1 MSEHVLFGESI
12 SFSSA
17 QDRYMHLMM
26 ARMKA
31 SDIVETEFQKWY
43 RSCGSLNK
51 VLDGCE
57 MEADRLIGKYV
68 DGQLYNQLL
77 ELGIYDIGKNAHHV
91 QCINLS
97 DLRSVIGKL
106 GRMLKS
112 IDEKKDAEA
121 EYRELRKQCR
131 GKVSG
136 GGFGLRGA
144 LSGMFVAG
152 TINAVTGAGH
162 TVANT
167 IGNIGSSISAASSKS
182 ALYQNDDTCELLT
195 ETILDCLVG
204 AFVAHADIIR
214 MRKPD
219 CIDISFS
226 NYERSNALLENALRL
241 PEKAPELLVE
251 SFRAL
256 PIYWPLLHFIF
267 LQYRSERRN
276 VLNIAKYYGIDLSS
290 LVNEVLS
297 DEYTPDAKND
307 EEKALAAKARI
318 LALMEEMGIQ
328 ESDVLNTLECDCLD
342 RLVSGYVLEDCP
354 SNTTILEQFRQYDAQ
369 RNNKQ
374 VIIKKH
380 LIWQLGAEYHVEF
393 TPEEIETVI
402 APEYTQEA
410 KASTPAAESA
420 KKQILYKMSVMGAQQ
435 SATLDQLESDCV
447 ARLCTNYTH
456 ADEKTCDAMLEKIRA
471 YPAQEKIKELYLKK
485 VQGRIEEIWSA
496 EDGEIFDNL
505 YLKTNIEDQSQKDA
519 AIAYIKEKGRTSSS
533 SKYLNA
539 VTNCTSGNIKKAAAY
554 VSWNLC
560 MAISA
565 AILIIVSAV
574 LLVAFDADIY
584 LCMIPILAGAALLYF
599 RSKLKKIWNMLTIQG
614 TIFHPQ
620 IFREHMPTGKT
631 PVMPALQVC
640 IVVLLAAVGVFVLV
654 QCNAKKHI
662 AAETPTMAT
671 AVDATSNEQQKT
683 SSAVDMQ
690 LPTKSDTSASVSAP
704 AYNEY
709 TTDTQDD
716 SSSPIYKGKSYEDV
730 LNEVSDTFPA
740 ATYALFDMTADDNP
754 ELVVK
759 TGTSQSTARYDVYS
773 FQDGDTQYLGSIDG
787 AYTELCPISSYYALL
802 AVKDNGYQATLS
814 LIVYQDGGLT
824 SIEAFDGYSS
834 DIDSYESLKF
844 SPVRKYD
851 ASQWTTNPSTMNDWL
866 FEQFLNENWTYNMVS
881 ELSSSE
887 VYALNYRTSM
897 LAQFGISSLQTSR
910 LDELLFFAAGYL
922 AATDPTKLDLY
933 RKEDKLIYSMSA
945 GDATVVL
952 IDFFGLQ
959 PDYSVLDES
968 HGVRLSADILYFEN
982 SPESYNPYVA
992 VISSIE
998 EDPENRM
1005 YCNVTYDLYHVT
1017 DQSLSWYDYESFYNM
1032 TAEEAAQNA
1041 SLMKIRTINEQIFCL
1056 SEDSDRYDTCWIKSF
1071 DIVDG

>member
-1 MSEHVLFGESI
+1 MSTYILFGQQI
-12 SFSSA
+12 SFSEA
-17 QDRYMHLMM
+17 QDRYSRLVS
-26 ARMKA
+26 AYINA
-31 SDIVETEFQKWY
+31 LFATTTEFTTWY
-43 RSCGSLNK
+43 HACGSIEK
-51 VLDGCE
+51 VLQGYVS
-57 MEADRLIGKYV
+57 EADRLISKYV
-68 DGQLYNQLL
+68 DGPLYEQLL
-77 ELGIYDIGKNAHHV
+77 DLEIYDVGKETYRDNCMVLEPAQTACRRFKGLIQKV
-91 QCINLS
+91 N
-97 DLRSVIGKL
+97 DA
-106 GRMLKS
+106 
-112 IDEKKDAEA
+112 KDAEI
-121 EYRELRKQCR
+121 EYRESRKQNR
-131 GKVSG
+131 SRVVG
-136 GGFGLRGA
+136 GGFGLGGA
-144 LSGMFVAG
+144 LKGMATAG
-152 TINAVTGAGH
+152 AINAVTGMGH
-162 TVANT
+162 SVVNAF
-167 IGNIGSSISAASSKS
+167 GNVGSSLSAASSKYS
-182 ALYQNDDTCELLT
+182 IYKDEETFNCLCAALA
-195 ETILDCLVG
+195 DCLG
-204 AFVAHADIIR
+204 STFSAHIQIVNE
-214 MRKPD
+214 RKPH
-219 CIDISFS
+219 CIDVFS
-226 NYERSNALLENALRL
+226 DSDRAEALLENAKRF
-241 PEKAPELLVE
+241 PDKAQHLLLE
-251 SFRAL
+251 AFKQDPASFD
-256 PIYWPLLHFIF
+256 LLQYIF
-267 LQYRSERRN
+267 LNYRRERKN
-276 VLNIAKYYGIDLSS
+276 VLTIAKSFGIS
-290 LVNEVLS
+290 LS
-297 DEYTPDAKND
+297 DTITSILSQEYTADAKTD
-307 EEKALAAKARI
+307 ESKAQAARKRI
-318 LALMEEMGIQ
+318 LSLMDEMGLS
-328 ESDVLNTLECDCLD
+328 ESETLDQLEQDCLD
-342 RLVSGYVLEDCP
+342 RVVANYSANAASCDE
-354 SNTTILEQFRQYDAQ
+354 ILNRIRDYTASEK
-369 RNNKQ
+369 NKQ
-374 VIIKKH
+374 AIIKKH

-393 TPEEIETVI
+393 TPEEVEAVI

-410 KASTPAAESA
+410 RASTPAAESA

-435 SATLDQLESDCV
+435 STTLDQLESDCV

-539 VTNCTSGNIKKAAAY
+539 VTNCTPGNIKKAVAY

-584 LCMIPILAGAALLYF
+584 LCMIPILVGAALLYF
-599 RSKLKKIWNMLTIQG
+599 RSKLKKIWNTLTIQG

-620 IFREHMPTGKT
+620 IFREHMPIGKT

-716 SSSPIYKGKSYEDV
+716 SFSPIYKGKSYEDV
-730 LNEVSDTFPA
+730 LNEVADTFPA

-814 LIVYQDGGLT
+814 LIVYQNGGLT

-834 DIDSYESLKF
+834 DMDSYESLKF

-952 IDFFGLQ
+952 IDFFGLR

-998 EDPENRM
+998 EDLENRM

-1017 DQSLSWYDYESFYNM
+1017 DQSLSWCDYEPFYNM

>member
-1 MSEHVLFGESI
+1 MSTYILFGQQI
-12 SFSSA
+12 SFSEA
-17 QDRYMHLMM
+17 QDRYSRLVS
-26 ARMKA
+26 AYINA
-31 SDIVETEFQKWY
+31 LFATTTEFTTWY
-43 RSCGSLNK
+43 HACGSIEK
-51 VLDGCE
+51 VLQGYVS
-57 MEADRLIGKYV
+57 EADRLISKYV
-68 DGQLYNQLL
+68 DGPLYEQLL
-77 ELGIYDIGKNAHHV
+77 DLEIYDVGKETYRDNCMVLEPAQTACRRFKGLIQKV
-91 QCINLS
+91 N
-97 DLRSVIGKL
+97 DA
-106 GRMLKS
+106 
-112 IDEKKDAEA
+112 KDAEI
-121 EYRELRKQCR
+121 EYRESRKQNR
-131 GKVSG
+131 SRVVG
-136 GGFGLRGA
+136 GGFGLGGA
-144 LSGMFVAG
+144 LKGMATAG
-152 TINAVTGAGH
+152 AINAVTGMGH
-162 TVANT
+162 SVVNAF
-167 IGNIGSSISAASSKS
+167 GNVGSSLSAASSKYS
-182 ALYQNDDTCELLT
+182 IYKDEETFNCLCAALA
-195 ETILDCLVG
+195 DCLG
-204 AFVAHADIIR
+204 STFSAHIQIVNE
-214 MRKPD
+214 RKPH
-219 CIDISFS
+219 CIDVFS
-226 NYERSNALLENALRL
+226 DSDRAEALLENAKRF
-241 PEKAPELLVE
+241 PDKAQHLLLE
-251 SFRAL
+251 AFKQDPASFD
-256 PIYWPLLHFIF
+256 LLQYIF
-267 LQYRSERRN
+267 LNYRRERKN
-276 VLNIAKYYGIDLSS
+276 VLTIAKSFGIS
-290 LVNEVLS
+290 LS
-297 DEYTPDAKND
+297 DTITSILSQEYTADAKTD
-307 EEKALAAKARI
+307 ESKAQAARKRI
-318 LALMEEMGIQ
+318 LSLMDEMGLS
-328 ESDVLNTLECDCLD
+328 ESETLDQLEQDCLD
-342 RLVSGYVLEDCP
+342 RVVANYSANAASCDE
-354 SNTTILEQFRQYDAQ
+354 ILNRIRDYTASEK
-369 RNNKQ
+369 NKQ
-374 VIIKKH
+374 AIIKKH

-393 TPEEIETVI
+393 TPEEVEAVI

-410 KASTPAAESA
+410 RASTPAAESA

-435 SATLDQLESDCV
+435 STTLDQLESDCV

-539 VTNCTSGNIKKAAAY
+539 VTNCTPGNIKKAVAY

-584 LCMIPILAGAALLYF
+584 LCMIPILVGAALLYF
-599 RSKLKKIWNMLTIQG
+599 RSKLKKIWNTLTIQG

-620 IFREHMPTGKT
+620 IFREHMPIGKT

-716 SSSPIYKGKSYEDV
+716 SFSPIYKGKSYEDV
-730 LNEVSDTFPA
+730 LNEVADTFPA

-814 LIVYQDGGLT
+814 LIVYQNGGLT

-834 DIDSYESLKF
+834 DMDSYESLKF

-851 ASQWTTNPSTMNDWL
+851 ESQWTTNPSTMNDWL

-952 IDFFGLQ
+952 IDFFGLR

-998 EDPENRM
+998 EDLENRM

-1017 DQSLSWYDYESFYNM
+1017 DQSLSWYDYEPFYNM

>member
-1 MSEHVLFGESI
+1 MSTYILFGQQI
-12 SFSSA
+12 SFSEA
-17 QDRYMHLMM
+17 QDRYSRLVS
-26 ARMKA
+26 AYINA
-31 SDIVETEFQKWY
+31 LFATTTEFTTWY
-43 RSCGSLNK
+43 HACGSIEK
-51 VLDGCE
+51 VLQGYVS
-57 MEADRLIGKYV
+57 EADRLISKYV
-68 DGQLYNQLL
+68 DGPLYEQLL
-77 ELGIYDIGKNAHHV
+77 DLEIYDVGKETYRDNCMVLEPAQTACRRFKGLIQKV
-91 QCINLS
+91 N
-97 DLRSVIGKL
+97 DA
-106 GRMLKS
+106 
-112 IDEKKDAEA
+112 KDAEI
-121 EYRELRKQCR
+121 EYRESRKQNR
-131 GKVSG
+131 SRVVG
-136 GGFGLRGA
+136 GGFGLGGA
-144 LSGMFVAG
+144 LKGMATAG
-152 TINAVTGAGH
+152 AINAVTGMGH
-162 TVANT
+162 SVVNAF
-167 IGNIGSSISAASSKS
+167 GNVGSSLSAASSKYS
-182 ALYQNDDTCELLT
+182 IYKDEETFNCLCAALA
-195 ETILDCLVG
+195 DCLG
-204 AFVAHADIIR
+204 STFSAHIQIVNE
-214 MRKPD
+214 RKPH
-219 CIDISFS
+219 CIDVFS
-226 NYERSNALLENALRL
+226 DSDRAEALLENAKRF
-241 PEKAPELLVE
+241 PDKAQHLLLE
-251 SFRAL
+251 AFKQDPASFD
-256 PIYWPLLHFIF
+256 LLQYIF
-267 LQYRSERRN
+267 LNYRRERKN
-276 VLNIAKYYGIDLSS
+276 VLTIAKSFGIS
-290 LVNEVLS
+290 LS
-297 DEYTPDAKND
+297 DTITSILSQEYTADAKTD
-307 EEKALAAKARI
+307 ESKAQAARKRI
-318 LALMEEMGIQ
+318 LSLMDEMGLS
-328 ESDVLNTLECDCLD
+328 ESETLDQLEQDCLD
-342 RLVSGYVLEDCP
+342 RVVANYSANAASCDE
-354 SNTTILEQFRQYDAQ
+354 ILNRIRDYTASEK
-369 RNNKQ
+369 NKQ
-374 VIIKKH
+374 AIIKKH

-393 TPEEIETVI
+393 TPEEVEAVI

-410 KASTPAAESA
+410 RASTPAAESA

-435 SATLDQLESDCV
+435 STTLDQLESDCV

-539 VTNCTSGNIKKAAAY
+539 VTNCTPGNIKKAVAY

-584 LCMIPILAGAALLYF
+584 LCMIPILVGAALLYF
-599 RSKLKKIWNMLTIQG
+599 RSKLKKIWNTLTIQG

-620 IFREHMPTGKT
+620 IFREHMPIGKT

-716 SSSPIYKGKSYEDV
+716 SFSPIYKGKSYEDV
-730 LNEVSDTFPA
+730 LNEVADTFPA

-814 LIVYQDGGLT
+814 LIVYQNGGLT

-834 DIDSYESLKF
+834 DMDSYESLKF

-998 EDPENRM
+998 EDLENRM

-1017 DQSLSWYDYESFYNM
+1017 DQSLSWYDYEPFYNM

>member
-1 MSEHVLFGESI
+1 MSTYILFGQQI
-12 SFSSA
+12 SFSEA
-17 QDRYMHLMM
+17 QDRYSRLVS
-26 ARMKA
+26 AYINA
-31 SDIVETEFQKWY
+31 LFATTTEFTTWY
-43 RSCGSLNK
+43 HACGSIEK
-51 VLDGCE
+51 VLQGYVS
-57 MEADRLIGKYV
+57 EADRLISKYV
-68 DGQLYNQLL
+68 DGPLYEQLL
-77 ELGIYDIGKNAHHV
+77 DLEIYDVGKETYRDNCMVLEPAQTACRRFKGLIQKV
-91 QCINLS
+91 N
-97 DLRSVIGKL
+97 DA
-106 GRMLKS
+106 
-112 IDEKKDAEA
+112 KDAEI
-121 EYRELRKQCR
+121 EYRESRKQNR
-131 GKVSG
+131 SRVVG
-136 GGFGLRGA
+136 GGFGLGGA
-144 LSGMFVAG
+144 LKGMATAG
-152 TINAVTGAGH
+152 AINAVTGMGH
-162 TVANT
+162 SVVNAF
-167 IGNIGSSISAASSKS
+167 GNVGSSLSAASSKYS
-182 ALYQNDDTCELLT
+182 IYKDEETFNCLCAALA
-195 ETILDCLVG
+195 DCLG
-204 AFVAHADIIR
+204 STFSAHIQIVNE
-214 MRKPD
+214 RKPH
-219 CIDISFS
+219 CIDVFS
-226 NYERSNALLENALRL
+226 DSDRAEALLENAKRF
-241 PEKAPELLVE
+241 PDKAQHLLLE
-251 SFRAL
+251 AFKQDPASFD
-256 PIYWPLLHFIF
+256 LLQYIF
-267 LQYRSERRN
+267 LNYRRERKN
-276 VLNIAKYYGIDLSS
+276 VLTIAKSFGIS
-290 LVNEVLS
+290 LS
-297 DEYTPDAKND
+297 DTITSILSQEYTADAKTD
-307 EEKALAAKARI
+307 ESKAQAARKRI
-318 LALMEEMGIQ
+318 LSLMDEMGLS
-328 ESDVLNTLECDCLD
+328 ESETLDQLEQDCLD
-342 RLVSGYVLEDCP
+342 RVVANYSANAASCDE
-354 SNTTILEQFRQYDAQ
+354 ILNRIRDYTASEK
-369 RNNKQ
+369 NKQ
-374 VIIKKH
+374 AIIKKH

-393 TPEEIETVI
+393 TPEEVEAVI

-410 KASTPAAESA
+410 RASTPAAESA

-435 SATLDQLESDCV
+435 STTLDQLESDCV

-471 YPAQEKIKELYLKK
+471 YPAHEKIKELYLKK

-539 VTNCTSGNIKKAAAY
+539 VTNCTPGNIKKAVAY

-584 LCMIPILAGAALLYF
+584 LCMIPILVGAALLYF
-599 RSKLKKIWNMLTIQG
+599 RSKLKKIWNTLTIQG

-620 IFREHMPTGKT
+620 IFREHMPIGKT

-716 SSSPIYKGKSYEDV
+716 SFSPIYKGKSYEDV
-730 LNEVSDTFPA
+730 LNEVADTFPA

-814 LIVYQDGGLT
+814 LIVYQNGGLT

-834 DIDSYESLKF
+834 DMDSYESLKF

-952 IDFFGLQ
+952 IDFFGLR

-998 EDPENRM
+998 EDLENRM

-1017 DQSLSWYDYESFYNM
+1017 DQSLSWYDYEPFYNM

>member
-1 MSEHVLFGESI
+1 MSTYILFGQQI
-12 SFSSA
+12 SFSEA
-17 QDRYMHLMM
+17 QDRYSRLVS
-26 ARMKA
+26 AYINA
-31 SDIVETEFQKWY
+31 LFATTTEFTTWY
-43 RSCGSLNK
+43 HACGSIEK
-51 VLDGCE
+51 VLQGYVS
-57 MEADRLIGKYV
+57 EADRLISKYV
-68 DGQLYNQLL
+68 DGPLYEQLL
-77 ELGIYDIGKNAHHV
+77 DLEIYDVGKETYRDNCMVLEPAQTACRRFKGLIQKV
-91 QCINLS
+91 N
-97 DLRSVIGKL
+97 DA
-106 GRMLKS
+106 
-112 IDEKKDAEA
+112 KDAEI
-121 EYRELRKQCR
+121 EYRESRKQNR
-131 GKVSG
+131 SRVVG
-136 GGFGLRGA
+136 GGFGLGGA
-144 LSGMFVAG
+144 LKGMATAG
-152 TINAVTGAGH
+152 AINAVTGMGH
-162 TVANT
+162 SVVNAF
-167 IGNIGSSISAASSKS
+167 GNVGSSLSAASSKYS
-182 ALYQNDDTCELLT
+182 IYKDEETFNCLCAALA
-195 ETILDCLVG
+195 DCLG
-204 AFVAHADIIR
+204 STFSAHIQIVNE
-214 MRKPD
+214 RKPH
-219 CIDISFS
+219 CIDVFS
-226 NYERSNALLENALRL
+226 DSDRAEALLENAKRF
-241 PEKAPELLVE
+241 PDKAQHLLLE
-251 SFRAL
+251 AFKQDPASFD
-256 PIYWPLLHFIF
+256 LLQYIF
-267 LQYRSERRN
+267 LNYRRERKN
-276 VLNIAKYYGIDLSS
+276 VLTIAKSFGIS
-290 LVNEVLS
+290 LS
-297 DEYTPDAKND
+297 DTITSILSQEYTADAKTD
-307 EEKALAAKARI
+307 ESKAQAARKRI
-318 LALMEEMGIQ
+318 LSLMDEMGLS
-328 ESDVLNTLECDCLD
+328 ESETLDQLEQDCLD
-342 RLVSGYVLEDCP
+342 RVVANYSANAASCDE
-354 SNTTILEQFRQYDAQ
+354 ILNRIRDYTASEK
-369 RNNKQ
+369 NKQ
-374 VIIKKH
+374 AIIKKH

-393 TPEEIETVI
+393 TPEEVEAVI

-410 KASTPAAESA
+410 RASTPAAESA

-435 SATLDQLESDCV
+435 STTLDQLESDCV

-539 VTNCTSGNIKKAAAY
+539 VTNCTPGNIKKVVAY

-584 LCMIPILAGAALLYF
+584 LCMIPILVGAALLYF
-599 RSKLKKIWNMLTIQG
+599 RSKLKKIWNTLTIQG
-614 TIFHPQ
+614 IIFHPQ
-620 IFREHMPTGKT
+620 IFREHMPIGKT

-716 SSSPIYKGKSYEDV
+716 SFSPIYKGKSYEDV
-730 LNEVSDTFPA
+730 LNEVADTFPA

-814 LIVYQDGGLT
+814 LIVYQNGGLT

-834 DIDSYESLKF
+834 DMDSYESLKF

-952 IDFFGLQ
+952 IDFFGLR

-998 EDPENRM
+998 EDLENRM

-1017 DQSLSWYDYESFYNM
+1017 DQSLSWYDYEPFYNM

>member
-1 MSEHVLFGESI
+1 MSTYILFGQQI
-12 SFSSA
+12 SFSEA
-17 QDRYMHLMM
+17 QDRYSRLVS
-26 ARMKA
+26 AYINA
-31 SDIVETEFQKWY
+31 LFATTTEFTTWY
-43 RSCGSLNK
+43 HACGSIEK
-51 VLDGCE
+51 VLQGYVS
-57 MEADRLIGKYV
+57 EADRLISKYV
-68 DGQLYNQLL
+68 DGPLYEQLL
-77 ELGIYDIGKNAHHV
+77 DLEIYDVGKETYRDNCMVLEPAQTACRRFKGLIQKV
-91 QCINLS
+91 N
-97 DLRSVIGKL
+97 DA
-106 GRMLKS
+106 
-112 IDEKKDAEA
+112 KDAEI
-121 EYRELRKQCR
+121 EYRESRKQNR
-131 GKVSG
+131 SRVVG
-136 GGFGLRGA
+136 GGFGLGGA
-144 LSGMFVAG
+144 LKGMATAG
-152 TINAVTGAGH
+152 AINAVTGMGH
-162 TVANT
+162 SVVNAF
-167 IGNIGSSISAASSKS
+167 GNVGSSLSAASSKYS
-182 ALYQNDDTCELLT
+182 IYKDEETFNCLCAALA
-195 ETILDCLVG
+195 DCLG
-204 AFVAHADIIR
+204 STFSAHIQIVNE
-214 MRKPD
+214 RKPH
-219 CIDISFS
+219 CIDVFS
-226 NYERSNALLENALRL
+226 DSDRAEALLENAKRF
-241 PEKAPELLVE
+241 PDKAQHLLLE
-251 SFRAL
+251 AFKQDPASFD
-256 PIYWPLLHFIF
+256 LLQYIF
-267 LQYRSERRN
+267 LNYRRERKN
-276 VLNIAKYYGIDLSS
+276 VLTIAKSFGIS
-290 LVNEVLS
+290 LS
-297 DEYTPDAKND
+297 DTITSILSQEYTADAKTD
-307 EEKALAAKARI
+307 ESKAQAARKRI
-318 LALMEEMGIQ
+318 LSLMDEMGLS
-328 ESDVLNTLECDCLD
+328 ESETLDQLEQDCLD
-342 RLVSGYVLEDCP
+342 RVVANYSANAASCDE
-354 SNTTILEQFRQYDAQ
+354 ILNRIRDYTASEK
-369 RNNKQ
+369 NKQ
-374 VIIKKH
+374 AIIKKH

-393 TPEEIETVI
+393 TTEEDEAVI

-410 KASTPAAESA
+410 RASTPAAESA

-435 SATLDQLESDCV
+435 STTLDQLESDCV

-539 VTNCTSGNIKKAAAY
+539 VTNCTPGNIKKAVAY

-584 LCMIPILAGAALLYF
+584 LCMIPILVGAALLYF
-599 RSKLKKIWNMLTIQG
+599 RSKLKKIWNTLTIQG

-620 IFREHMPTGKT
+620 IFREHMPIGKT

-716 SSSPIYKGKSYEDV
+716 SFSPIYKGKSYEDV
-730 LNEVSDTFPA
+730 LNEVADTFPA

-814 LIVYQDGGLT
+814 LIVYQNGGLT

-834 DIDSYESLKF
+834 DMDSYESLKF

-952 IDFFGLQ
+952 IDFFGLR

-998 EDPENRM
+998 EDLENRM

-1017 DQSLSWYDYESFYNM
+1017 DQSLSWYDYEPFYNM

-1056 SEDSDRYDTCWIKSF
+1056 SEDSDRYDICWIKSF

>member
-1 MSEHVLFGESI
+1 MSTYILFGQQI
-12 SFSSA
+12 SFSEA
-17 QDRYMHLMM
+17 QDRYSRLVS
-26 ARMKA
+26 AYINA
-31 SDIVETEFQKWY
+31 LFATTTEFTTWY
-43 RSCGSLNK
+43 HACGSIEK
-51 VLDGCE
+51 VLQGYVS
-57 MEADRLIGKYV
+57 EADRLISKYV
-68 DGQLYNQLL
+68 DGPLYEQLL
-77 ELGIYDIGKNAHHV
+77 DLEIYDVGKETYRDNCMVLEPAQTACRRFKGLIQKV
-91 QCINLS
+91 N
-97 DLRSVIGKL
+97 DA
-106 GRMLKS
+106 
-112 IDEKKDAEA
+112 KDAEI
-121 EYRELRKQCR
+121 EYRESRKQNR
-131 GKVSG
+131 SRVVG
-136 GGFGLRGA
+136 GGFGLGGA
-144 LSGMFVAG
+144 LKGMATAG
-152 TINAVTGAGH
+152 AINAVTGMGH
-162 TVANT
+162 SVVNAF
-167 IGNIGSSISAASSKS
+167 GNVGSSLSAASSKYS
-182 ALYQNDDTCELLT
+182 IYKDEETFNCLCAALA
-195 ETILDCLVG
+195 DCLG
-204 AFVAHADIIR
+204 STFSAHIQIVNE
-214 MRKPD
+214 RKPH
-219 CIDISFS
+219 CIDVFS
-226 NYERSNALLENALRL
+226 DSDRAEALLENAKRF
-241 PEKAPELLVE
+241 PDKAQHLLLE
-251 SFRAL
+251 AFKQDPASFD
-256 PIYWPLLHFIF
+256 LLQYIF
-267 LQYRSERRN
+267 LNYRRERKN
-276 VLNIAKYYGIDLSS
+276 VLTIAKSFGIS
-290 LVNEVLS
+290 LS
-297 DEYTPDAKND
+297 DTITSILSQEYTADAKTD
-307 EEKALAAKARI
+307 ESKAQAARKRI
-318 LALMEEMGIQ
+318 LSLMDEMGLS
-328 ESDVLNTLECDCLD
+328 ESETLDPLEQDCLD
-342 RLVSGYVLEDCP
+342 RVVANYSANAASCDE
-354 SNTTILEQFRQYDAQ
+354 ILNRIRDYTASEK
-369 RNNKQ
+369 NKQ
-374 VIIKKH
+374 AIIKKH

-393 TPEEIETVI
+393 TPEEVEAVI

-410 KASTPAAESA
+410 RASTPAAESA

-435 SATLDQLESDCV
+435 STTLDQLESDCV

-539 VTNCTSGNIKKAAAY
+539 VTNCTPGNIKKAVAY

-584 LCMIPILAGAALLYF
+584 LCMIPILVGAALLYF
-599 RSKLKKIWNMLTIQG
+599 RSKLKKIWNTLTIQG

-620 IFREHMPTGKT
+620 IFREHMPIGKT

-716 SSSPIYKGKSYEDV
+716 SFSPIYKGKSYEDV
-730 LNEVSDTFPA
+730 LNEVADTFPA

-814 LIVYQDGGLT
+814 LIVYQNGGLT

-834 DIDSYESLKF
+834 DMDSYESLKF

-952 IDFFGLQ
+952 IDFFGLR

-998 EDPENRM
+998 EDLENRM

-1017 DQSLSWYDYESFYNM
+1017 DQSLSWYDYEPFYNM

>member
-1 MSEHVLFGESI
+1 MSTYILFGQQI
-12 SFSSA
+12 SFSEA
-17 QDRYMHLMM
+17 QDRYSRLVS
-26 ARMKA
+26 AYINA
-31 SDIVETEFQKWY
+31 LFATTTEFTTWY
-43 RSCGSLNK
+43 HACGSIEK
-51 VLDGCE
+51 VLQGYVS
-57 MEADRLIGKYV
+57 EADRLISKYV
-68 DGQLYNQLL
+68 DGPLYEQLL
-77 ELGIYDIGKNAHHV
+77 DLEIYDVGKETYRDNCMVLEPAQTACRRFKGLIQKV
-91 QCINLS
+91 N
-97 DLRSVIGKL
+97 DA
-106 GRMLKS
+106 
-112 IDEKKDAEA
+112 KDAEI
-121 EYRELRKQCR
+121 EYRESRKQNR
-131 GKVSG
+131 SRVVG
-136 GGFGLRGA
+136 GGFGLGGA
-144 LSGMFVAG
+144 LKGMATAG
-152 TINAVTGAGH
+152 AINAVTGMGH
-162 TVANT
+162 SVVNAF
-167 IGNIGSSISAASSKS
+167 GNVGSSLSAASSKYS
-182 ALYQNDDTCELLT
+182 IYKDEETFNCLCAALA
-195 ETILDCLVG
+195 DCLG
-204 AFVAHADIIR
+204 STFSAHIQIVNE
-214 MRKPD
+214 RKPH
-219 CIDISFS
+219 CIDVFS
-226 NYERSNALLENALRL
+226 DSDRAEALLENAKRF
-241 PEKAPELLVE
+241 PDKAQHLLLE
-251 SFRAL
+251 AFKQDPASFD
-256 PIYWPLLHFIF
+256 LLQYIF
-267 LQYRSERRN
+267 LNYRRERKN
-276 VLNIAKYYGIDLSS
+276 VLTIAKSFGIS
-290 LVNEVLS
+290 LS
-297 DEYTPDAKND
+297 DTITSILSQEYTADAKTD
-307 EEKALAAKARI
+307 ESKAQAARKRI
-318 LALMEEMGIQ
+318 LSLMDEMGLS
-328 ESDVLNTLECDCLD
+328 ESETLDQLEQDCLD
-342 RLVSGYVLEDCP
+342 RVVANYSANAASCDE
-354 SNTTILEQFRQYDAQ
+354 ILNRIRDYTASEK
-369 RNNKQ
+369 NKQ
-374 VIIKKH
+374 AIIKKH

-393 TPEEIETVI
+393 TPEEVEAVI

-410 KASTPAAESA
+410 RASTPAAESA

-435 SATLDQLESDCV
+435 STTLDQLESDCV

-539 VTNCTSGNIKKAAAY
+539 VTNCTPGNIKKTVAY

-584 LCMIPILAGAALLYF
+584 LCMIPILVGAALLYF
-599 RSKLKKIWNMLTIQG
+599 RSKLKKIWNTLTIQG

-620 IFREHMPTGKT
+620 IFREHMPIGKT

-716 SSSPIYKGKSYEDV
+716 SFSPIYKGKSYEDV
-730 LNEVSDTFPA
+730 LNEVADTFPA

-814 LIVYQDGGLT
+814 LIVYQNGGLT

-834 DIDSYESLKF
+834 DMDSYESLKF

-952 IDFFGLQ
+952 IDFFGLR

-998 EDPENRM
+998 EDLENRM

-1017 DQSLSWYDYESFYNM
+1017 DQSLSWYDYEPFYNM

>member
-1 MSEHVLFGESI
+1 MSTYILFGQQI
-12 SFSSA
+12 SFSEA
-17 QDRYMHLMM
+17 QDRYSRLVS
-26 ARMKA
+26 AYINA
-31 SDIVETEFQKWY
+31 LFATTTEFTTWY
-43 RSCGSLNK
+43 HACGSIEK
-51 VLDGCE
+51 VLQGYVS
-57 MEADRLIGKYV
+57 EADRLISKYV
-68 DGQLYNQLL
+68 DGPLYEQLL
-77 ELGIYDIGKNAHHV
+77 DLEIYDVGKETYRDNCMVLEPAQTACRRFKGLIQKV
-91 QCINLS
+91 N
-97 DLRSVIGKL
+97 DA
-106 GRMLKS
+106 
-112 IDEKKDAEA
+112 KDAEI
-121 EYRELRKQCR
+121 EYRESRKQNR
-131 GKVSG
+131 SRVVG
-136 GGFGLRGA
+136 GGFGLGGA
-144 LSGMFVAG
+144 LKGMATAG
-152 TINAVTGAGH
+152 AINAVTGMGH
-162 TVANT
+162 SVANAF
-167 IGNIGSSISAASSKS
+167 GNVGSSLSAASSKYS
-182 ALYQNDDTCELLT
+182 IYKDEETFNCLCAALA
-195 ETILDCLVG
+195 DCLG
-204 AFVAHADIIR
+204 STFSAHIQIVNE
-214 MRKPD
+214 RKPH
-219 CIDISFS
+219 CIDVFS
-226 NYERSNALLENALRL
+226 DSDRAEALLENAKRF
-241 PEKAPELLVE
+241 PDKAQHLLLE
-251 SFRAL
+251 AFKQDPASFD
-256 PIYWPLLHFIF
+256 LLQYIF
-267 LQYRSERRN
+267 LNYRRERKN
-276 VLNIAKYYGIDLSS
+276 VLTIAKSFGIS
-290 LVNEVLS
+290 LS
-297 DEYTPDAKND
+297 DTITSILSQEYTADAKTD
-307 EEKALAAKARI
+307 ESKAQAARKRI
-318 LALMEEMGIQ
+318 LSLMDEMGLS
-328 ESDVLNTLECDCLD
+328 ESETLDQLEQDCLD
-342 RLVSGYVLEDCP
+342 RVVANYSANAASCDE
-354 SNTTILEQFRQYDAQ
+354 ILNRIRDYTASEK
-369 RNNKQ
+369 NKQ
-374 VIIKKH
+374 AIIKKH

-393 TPEEIETVI
+393 TPEEVEAVI

-410 KASTPAAESA
+410 RASTPAAESA

-435 SATLDQLESDCV
+435 STTLDQLESDCV

-539 VTNCTSGNIKKAAAY
+539 VTNCTPGNIKKAVAY

-584 LCMIPILAGAALLYF
+584 LCMIPILVGAALLYF
-599 RSKLKKIWNMLTIQG
+599 RSKLKKIWNTLTIQG

-620 IFREHMPTGKT
+620 IFREHMPIGKT

-716 SSSPIYKGKSYEDV
+716 SFSPIYKGKSYEDV
-730 LNEVSDTFPA
+730 LNEVADTFPA

-814 LIVYQDGGLT
+814 LIVYQNGGLT

-834 DIDSYESLKF
+834 DMDSYESLKF

-952 IDFFGLQ
+952 IDFFGLR

-998 EDPENRM
+998 EDLENRM

-1017 DQSLSWYDYESFYNM
+1017 DQSLSWYDYEPFYNM

>member
-1 MSEHVLFGESI
+1 MSTYILFGQQI
-12 SFSSA
+12 SFSEA
-17 QDRYMHLMM
+17 QDRYSRLVS
-26 ARMKA
+26 AYINA
-31 SDIVETEFQKWY
+31 LFATTTEFTTWY
-43 RSCGSLNK
+43 HACGSIEK
-51 VLDGCE
+51 VLQGYVS
-57 MEADRLIGKYV
+57 EADRLISKYV
-68 DGQLYNQLL
+68 DGPLYEQLL
-77 ELGIYDIGKNAHHV
+77 DLEIYDVGKETYRDNCMVLEPAQTACRRFKGLIQKV
-91 QCINLS
+91 N
-97 DLRSVIGKL
+97 DA
-106 GRMLKS
+106 
-112 IDEKKDAEA
+112 KDAEI
-121 EYRELRKQCR
+121 EYRESRKQNR
-131 GKVSG
+131 SRVVG
-136 GGFGLRGA
+136 GGFGLGGA
-144 LSGMFVAG
+144 LKGMATAG
-152 TINAVTGAGH
+152 AINAVTGMGH
-162 TVANT
+162 SVVNAF
-167 IGNIGSSISAASSKS
+167 GNVGSSLSAASSKYS
-182 ALYQNDDTCELLT
+182 IYKDEETFNCLCAALA
-195 ETILDCLVG
+195 DCLG
-204 AFVAHADIIR
+204 STFSAHIQIVNE
-214 MRKPD
+214 RKPH
-219 CIDISFS
+219 CIDVFS
-226 NYERSNALLENALRL
+226 DSDRAEALLENAKRF
-241 PEKAPELLVE
+241 PDKAQHLLLE
-251 SFRAL
+251 AFKQDPASFD
-256 PIYWPLLHFIF
+256 LLQYIF
-267 LQYRSERRN
+267 LNYRRERKN
-276 VLNIAKYYGIDLSS
+276 VLTIAKSFGIS
-290 LVNEVLS
+290 LS
-297 DEYTPDAKND
+297 DTITSILSQEYTADAKTD
-307 EEKALAAKARI
+307 ESKAQAARKRI
-318 LALMEEMGIQ
+318 LSLMDEMGLS
-328 ESDVLNTLECDCLD
+328 ESETLDQLEQDCLD
-342 RLVSGYVLEDCP
+342 RVVANYSANAASCDE
-354 SNTTILEQFRQYDAQ
+354 ILNRIRDYTASEK
-369 RNNKQ
+369 NKQ
-374 VIIKKH
+374 AIIKKH

-393 TPEEIETVI
+393 TPEEVEAVI

-410 KASTPAAESA
+410 RASTPAAESA

-435 SATLDQLESDCV
+435 STTLDQLESDCV

-539 VTNCTSGNIKKAAAY
+539 VTNCTPGNIKKAVAY
-554 VSWNLC
+554 VSWKLC

-584 LCMIPILAGAALLYF
+584 LCMIPILVGAALLYF
-599 RSKLKKIWNMLTIQG
+599 RSKLKKIWNTLTIQG

-620 IFREHMPTGKT
+620 IFREHMPIGKT

-716 SSSPIYKGKSYEDV
+716 SFSPIYKGKSYEDV
-730 LNEVSDTFPA
+730 LNEVADTFPA

-814 LIVYQDGGLT
+814 LIVYQNGGLT

-834 DIDSYESLKF
+834 DMDSYESLKF

-881 ELSSSE
+881 ELSSNE

-952 IDFFGLQ
+952 IDFFGLR

-998 EDPENRM
+998 EDLENRM

-1017 DQSLSWYDYESFYNM
+1017 DQSLSWYDYEPFYNM

>member
-1 MSEHVLFGESI
+1 MSTYILFGQQI
-12 SFSSA
+12 SFSEA
-17 QDRYMHLMM
+17 QDRYSRLVS
-26 ARMKA
+26 AYINA
-31 SDIVETEFQKWY
+31 LFATTTEFTTWY
-43 RSCGSLNK
+43 HACGSIEK
-51 VLDGCE
+51 VLQGYVS
-57 MEADRLIGKYV
+57 EADRLISKYV
-68 DGQLYNQLL
+68 DGPLYEQLL
-77 ELGIYDIGKNAHHV
+77 DLEIYDVGKETYRDNCMVLEPAQTACRRFKGLIQKV
-91 QCINLS
+91 N
-97 DLRSVIGKL
+97 DA
-106 GRMLKS
+106 
-112 IDEKKDAEA
+112 KDAEI
-121 EYRELRKQCR
+121 EYRESRKQNR
-131 GKVSG
+131 SRVVG
-136 GGFGLRGA
+136 GGFGLGGA
-144 LSGMFVAG
+144 LKGMATAG
-152 TINAVTGAGH
+152 AINAVTGMGH
-162 TVANT
+162 SVVNAF
-167 IGNIGSSISAASSKS
+167 GNVGSSLSAASSKYS
-182 ALYQNDDTCELLT
+182 IYKDEETFNCLCAALA
-195 ETILDCLVG
+195 DCLG
-204 AFVAHADIIR
+204 STFSAHIQIVNE
-214 MRKPD
+214 RKPH
-219 CIDISFS
+219 CIDVFS
-226 NYERSNALLENALRL
+226 DSDRAEALLENAKRF
-241 PEKAPELLVE
+241 PDKAQHLLLE
-251 SFRAL
+251 AFKQDPASFD
-256 PIYWPLLHFIF
+256 LLQYIF
-267 LQYRSERRN
+267 LNYRRERKN
-276 VLNIAKYYGIDLSS
+276 VLTIAKSFGIS
-290 LVNEVLS
+290 LS
-297 DEYTPDAKND
+297 DTITSILSQEYTADAKTD
-307 EEKALAAKARI
+307 ESKAQAARKRI
-318 LALMEEMGIQ
+318 LSLMDEMGLS
-328 ESDVLNTLECDCLD
+328 ESETLDQLEQDCLD
-342 RLVSGYVLEDCP
+342 RVVANYSANAASCDE
-354 SNTTILEQFRQYDAQ
+354 ILNRIRDYTASEK
-369 RNNKQ
+369 NKQ
-374 VIIKKH
+374 AIIKKH

-393 TPEEIETVI
+393 TPEEVEAVI

-410 KASTPAAESA
+410 RASTPAAESA

-435 SATLDQLESDCV
+435 STTLDQLESDCV

-539 VTNCTSGNIKKAAAY
+539 VTNCTPGNIKKAVAY

-584 LCMIPILAGAALLYF
+584 LCMIPILVGAALLYF
-599 RSKLKKIWNMLTIQG
+599 RSKLKKIWNTLTIQG

-620 IFREHMPTGKT
+620 IFREHMPIGKT

-716 SSSPIYKGKSYEDV
+716 SFSPIYKGKSYEDV
-730 LNEVSDTFPA
+730 LNEVADTFPA

-814 LIVYQDGGLT
+814 LIVYQNGGLT

-834 DIDSYESLKF
+834 DMDSYESLKF

-952 IDFFGLQ
+952 IDFFGLR

-998 EDPENRM
+998 EDLENRM

-1017 DQSLSWYDYESFYNM
+1017 DQSLSWYDYEPFYNM

>member
-1 MSEHVLFGESI
+1 MSTYILFGQQI
-12 SFSSA
+12 SFSEA
-17 QDRYMHLMM
+17 QDRYSRLVS
-26 ARMKA
+26 AYINA
-31 SDIVETEFQKWY
+31 LFATTTEFTTWY
-43 RSCGSLNK
+43 HACGSIEK
-51 VLDGCE
+51 VLQGYVS
-57 MEADRLIGKYV
+57 EADRLISKYV
-68 DGQLYNQLL
+68 DGPLYEQLL
-77 ELGIYDIGKNAHHV
+77 DLEIYDVGKETYRDNCMVLEPAQTACRRFKGLIQKV
-91 QCINLS
+91 N
-97 DLRSVIGKL
+97 DA
-106 GRMLKS
+106 
-112 IDEKKDAEA
+112 KDAEI
-121 EYRELRKQCR
+121 EYRESRKQNR
-131 GKVSG
+131 SRVVG
-136 GGFGLRGA
+136 GGFGLGGA
-144 LSGMFVAG
+144 LKGMATAG
-152 TINAVTGAGH
+152 AINAVTGMGH
-162 TVANT
+162 SVVNAF
-167 IGNIGSSISAASSKS
+167 GNVGSSLSAASSKYS
-182 ALYQNDDTCELLT
+182 IYKDEETFNCLCAALA
-195 ETILDCLVG
+195 DCLG
-204 AFVAHADIIR
+204 STFSAHIQIVNE
-214 MRKPD
+214 RKPH
-219 CIDISFS
+219 CIDVFS
-226 NYERSNALLENALRL
+226 DSDRAEALLENAKRF
-241 PEKAPELLVE
+241 PDKAQHLLLE
-251 SFRAL
+251 AFKQDPASFD
-256 PIYWPLLHFIF
+256 LLQYIF
-267 LQYRSERRN
+267 LNYRRERKN
-276 VLNIAKYYGIDLSS
+276 VLTIAKSFGIS
-290 LVNEVLS
+290 LS
-297 DEYTPDAKND
+297 DTITSILSQEYTADAKTD
-307 EEKALAAKARI
+307 ESKAQAARKRI
-318 LALMEEMGIQ
+318 LSLMDEMGLS
-328 ESDVLNTLECDCLD
+328 ESETLDQLEQDCLD
-342 RLVSGYVLEDCP
+342 RVVANYSANAASCDE
-354 SNTTILEQFRQYDAQ
+354 ILNRIRDYTASEK
-369 RNNKQ
+369 NKQ
-374 VIIKKH
+374 AIIKKH

-393 TPEEIETVI
+393 TPEEVEAVI

-410 KASTPAAESA
+410 RASTPAAESA

-435 SATLDQLESDCV
+435 STTLDQLESDCV

-471 YPAQEKIKELYLKK
+471 YPAQKKIKELYLKK

-539 VTNCTSGNIKKAAAY
+539 VTNCTPGNIKKAVAY

-584 LCMIPILAGAALLYF
+584 LCMIPILVGAALLYF
-599 RSKLKKIWNMLTIQG
+599 RSKLKKIWNTLTIQG

-620 IFREHMPTGKT
+620 IFREHMPIGKT

-716 SSSPIYKGKSYEDV
+716 SFSPIYKGKSYEDV
-730 LNEVSDTFPA
+730 LNEVADTFPA

-814 LIVYQDGGLT
+814 LIVYQNGGLT

-834 DIDSYESLKF
+834 DMDSYESLKF

-952 IDFFGLQ
+952 IDFFGLR

-998 EDPENRM
+998 EDLENRM

-1017 DQSLSWYDYESFYNM
+1017 DQSLSWYDYEPFYNM

>member
-1 MSEHVLFGESI
+1 MSTYILFGQQI
-12 SFSSA
+12 SFSEA
-17 QDRYMHLMM
+17 QDRYSRLVS
-26 ARMKA
+26 AYINA
-31 SDIVETEFQKWY
+31 LFATTTEFTTWY
-43 RSCGSLNK
+43 HACGSIEK
-51 VLDGCE
+51 VLQGYVS
-57 MEADRLIGKYV
+57 EADRLISKYV
-68 DGQLYNQLL
+68 DGPLYEQLL
-77 ELGIYDIGKNAHHV
+77 DLEIYDVGKETYRDNCMVLEPAQTACRRFKGLIQKV
-91 QCINLS
+91 N
-97 DLRSVIGKL
+97 DA
-106 GRMLKS
+106 
-112 IDEKKDAEA
+112 KDAEI
-121 EYRELRKQCR
+121 EYRESRKQNR
-131 GKVSG
+131 SRVVG
-136 GGFGLRGA
+136 GGFGLGGA
-144 LSGMFVAG
+144 LKGMATAG
-152 TINAVTGAGH
+152 AINAVTGMGH
-162 TVANT
+162 SVVNAF
-167 IGNIGSSISAASSKS
+167 GNVGSSLSAASSKYS
-182 ALYQNDDTCELLT
+182 IYKDEETFNCLCAALA
-195 ETILDCLVG
+195 DCLG
-204 AFVAHADIIR
+204 STFSAHIQIVNE
-214 MRKPD
+214 RKPH
-219 CIDISFS
+219 CIDVFS
-226 NYERSNALLENALRL
+226 DSDRAEALLENAKRF
-241 PEKAPELLVE
+241 PDKAQHLLLE
-251 SFRAL
+251 AFKQDPASFD
-256 PIYWPLLHFIF
+256 LLQYIF
-267 LQYRSERRN
+267 LNYRRERKN
-276 VLNIAKYYGIDLSS
+276 VLTIAKSFGIS
-290 LVNEVLS
+290 LS
-297 DEYTPDAKND
+297 DTITSILSQEYTADAKTD
-307 EEKALAAKARI
+307 ESKAQAARKRI
-318 LALMEEMGIQ
+318 LSLMDEMGLS
-328 ESDVLNTLECDCLD
+328 ESETLDQLEQDCLD
-342 RLVSGYVLEDCP
+342 RVVANYLANAASCDE
-354 SNTTILEQFRQYDAQ
+354 ILNRIRDYTASEK
-369 RNNKQ
+369 NKQ
-374 VIIKKH
+374 AIIKKH

-393 TPEEIETVI
+393 TPEEVEAVI

-410 KASTPAAESA
+410 RASTPAAESA

-435 SATLDQLESDCV
+435 STTLDQLESDCV

-539 VTNCTSGNIKKAAAY
+539 VTNCTPGNIKKAVAY

-584 LCMIPILAGAALLYF
+584 LCMIPILVGAALLYF
-599 RSKLKKIWNMLTIQG
+599 RSKLKKIWNTLTIQG

-620 IFREHMPTGKT
+620 IFREHMPIGKT

-716 SSSPIYKGKSYEDV
+716 SFSPIYKGKSYEDV
-730 LNEVSDTFPA
+730 LNEVADTFPA

-814 LIVYQDGGLT
+814 LIVYQNGGLT

-834 DIDSYESLKF
+834 DMDSYESLKF

-952 IDFFGLQ
+952 IDFFGLR

-998 EDPENRM
+998 EDLENRM

-1017 DQSLSWYDYESFYNM
+1017 DQSLSWYDYEPFYNM

>member
-1 MSEHVLFGESI
+1 MSTYILFGQQI
-12 SFSSA
+12 SFSEA
-17 QDRYMHLMM
+17 QDRYSRLVS
-26 ARMKA
+26 AYINA
-31 SDIVETEFQKWY
+31 LFATTTEFTTWY
-43 RSCGSLNK
+43 HACGSIEK
-51 VLDGCE
+51 VLQGYVS
-57 MEADRLIGKYV
+57 EADRLISKYV
-68 DGQLYNQLL
+68 DGPLYEQLL
-77 ELGIYDIGKNAHHV
+77 DLEIYDVGKETYRDNCMVLEPAQTACRRFKGLIQKV
-91 QCINLS
+91 N
-97 DLRSVIGKL
+97 DA
-106 GRMLKS
+106 
-112 IDEKKDAEA
+112 KDAEI
-121 EYRELRKQCR
+121 EYRESRKQNR
-131 GKVSG
+131 SRVVG
-136 GGFGLRGA
+136 GGFGLGGA
-144 LSGMFVAG
+144 LKGMATAG
-152 TINAVTGAGH
+152 AINAVTGMGH
-162 TVANT
+162 SVVNAF
-167 IGNIGSSISAASSKS
+167 GNVGSSLSAASSKYS
-182 ALYQNDDTCELLT
+182 IYKDEETFNCLCAALA
-195 ETILDCLVG
+195 DCLG
-204 AFVAHADIIR
+204 STFSAHIQIVNE
-214 MRKPD
+214 RKPH
-219 CIDISFS
+219 CIDVFS
-226 NYERSNALLENALRL
+226 DSDRAEALLENAKRF
-241 PEKAPELLVE
+241 PDKAQHLLLE
-251 SFRAL
+251 AFKQDPASFD
-256 PIYWPLLHFIF
+256 LLQYIF
-267 LQYRSERRN
+267 LNYRRERKN
-276 VLNIAKYYGIDLSS
+276 VLTIAKSFGIS
-290 LVNEVLS
+290 LS
-297 DEYTPDAKND
+297 DTITSILSQEYTADAKTD
-307 EEKALAAKARI
+307 ESKAQAARKRI
-318 LALMEEMGIQ
+318 LSLMDEMGLS
-328 ESDVLNTLECDCLD
+328 ESETLDQLEQDCLD
-342 RLVSGYVLEDCP
+342 RVVANYSANAASCDE
-354 SNTTILEQFRQYDAQ
+354 ILNRIRDYTASEK
-369 RNNKQ
+369 NKQ
-374 VIIKKH
+374 AIIKKH

-393 TPEEIETVI
+393 TPEEVEAVI

-410 KASTPAAESA
+410 RASTPAAESA

-435 SATLDQLESDCV
+435 STTLDQLESDCV

-539 VTNCTSGNIKKAAAY
+539 VTNCTPGNIKKAVAY

-584 LCMIPILAGAALLYF
+584 LCMIPILVGAALLYF
-599 RSKLKKIWNMLTIQG
+599 RSKLKKIWNTLTIQG

-620 IFREHMPTGKT
+620 IFREHMPIGKT

-683 SSAVDMQ
+683 SSAVDIQ

-716 SSSPIYKGKSYEDV
+716 SFSPIYKGKSYEDV
-730 LNEVSDTFPA
+730 LNEVADTFPA

-814 LIVYQDGGLT
+814 LIVYQNGGLT

-834 DIDSYESLKF
+834 DMDSYESLKF

-998 EDPENRM
+998 EDLENRM

-1017 DQSLSWYDYESFYNM
+1017 DQSLSWYDYEPFYNM

>member
-1 MSEHVLFGESI
+1 MSTYILFGQQI
-12 SFSSA
+12 SFSEA
-17 QDRYMHLMM
+17 QDRYSRLVS
-26 ARMKA
+26 AYINA
-31 SDIVETEFQKWY
+31 LFATTTEFTTWY
-43 RSCGSLNK
+43 HACGSIEK
-51 VLDGCE
+51 VLQGYVS
-57 MEADRLIGKYV
+57 EADRLISKYV
-68 DGQLYNQLL
+68 DGPLYEQLL
-77 ELGIYDIGKNAHHV
+77 DLEIYDVGKETYRDNCMVLEPAQTACRRFKGLIQKV
-91 QCINLS
+91 N
-97 DLRSVIGKL
+97 DA
-106 GRMLKS
+106 
-112 IDEKKDAEA
+112 KDAEI
-121 EYRELRKQCR
+121 EYRESRKQNR
-131 GKVSG
+131 SRVVG
-136 GGFGLRGA
+136 GGFGLGGA
-144 LSGMFVAG
+144 LKGMATAG
-152 TINAVTGAGH
+152 AINAVTGMGH
-162 TVANT
+162 SVVNAF
-167 IGNIGSSISAASSKS
+167 GNVGSSLSAASSKYS
-182 ALYQNDDTCELLT
+182 IYKDEETFNCLCAALA
-195 ETILDCLVG
+195 DCLG
-204 AFVAHADIIR
+204 STFSAHIQIVNE
-214 MRKPD
+214 RKPH
-219 CIDISFS
+219 CIDVFS
-226 NYERSNALLENALRL
+226 DSDRAEALLENAKRF
-241 PEKAPELLVE
+241 PDKAQHLLLE
-251 SFRAL
+251 AFKQDPASFD
-256 PIYWPLLHFIF
+256 LLQYIF
-267 LQYRSERRN
+267 LNYRRERKN
-276 VLNIAKYYGIDLSS
+276 VLTIAKSFGIS
-290 LVNEVLS
+290 LS
-297 DEYTPDAKND
+297 DTITSILSQEYTADAKTD
-307 EEKALAAKARI
+307 ESKAQAARKRI
-318 LALMEEMGIQ
+318 LSLMDEMGLS
-328 ESDVLNTLECDCLD
+328 ESETLDQLEQDCLD
-342 RLVSGYVLEDCP
+342 RVVANYSANAASCDE
-354 SNTTILEQFRQYDAQ
+354 ILNRIRDYTASEK
-369 RNNKQ
+369 NKQ
-374 VIIKKH
+374 AIIKKH

-393 TPEEIETVI
+393 TPEEVEAVI

-410 KASTPAAESA
+410 RASTPAAESA

-435 SATLDQLESDCV
+435 STTLDQLESDCV

-539 VTNCTSGNIKKAAAY
+539 VTNCTPGNIKKAVAY

-584 LCMIPILAGAALLYF
+584 LCMIPILVGASLLYF
-599 RSKLKKIWNMLTIQG
+599 RSKLKKIWNTLTIQG

-620 IFREHMPTGKT
+620 IFREHMPIGKT

-716 SSSPIYKGKSYEDV
+716 SFSPIYKGKSYEDV
-730 LNEVSDTFPA
+730 LNEVADTFPA

-814 LIVYQDGGLT
+814 LIVYQNGGLT

-834 DIDSYESLKF
+834 DMDSYESLKF

-945 GDATVVL
+945 GDATGVL

-959 PDYSVLDES
+959 PDYGALDES

-1005 YCNVTYDLYHVT
+1005 YCNVTYNLYHVT
-1017 DQSLSWYDYESFYNM
+1017 DQSLSWYDYEPFYSM
-1032 TAEEAAQNA
+1032 TAEEAEQNA
-1041 SLMKIRTINEQIFCL
+1041 SLLKIRTINEQIFCL
-1056 SEDSDRYDTCWIKSF
+1056 SEDTDRYDTCWIKSF
-1071 DIVDG
+1071 EIVDG

>member
-1 MSEHVLFGESI
+1 MSTYILFGQQI
-12 SFSSA
+12 SFSEA
-17 QDRYMHLMM
+17 QDRYSRLVS
-26 ARMKA
+26 AYINA
-31 SDIVETEFQKWY
+31 LFATTTEFTTWY
-43 RSCGSLNK
+43 HACGSIEK
-51 VLDGCE
+51 VLQGYVS
-57 MEADRLIGKYV
+57 EADRLISKYV
-68 DGQLYNQLL
+68 DGPLYEQLL
-77 ELGIYDIGKNAHHV
+77 DLEIYDVGKETYRDNCMVLEPAQTACRRFKGLIQKV
-91 QCINLS
+91 N
-97 DLRSVIGKL
+97 DA
-106 GRMLKS
+106 
-112 IDEKKDAEA
+112 KDAEI
-121 EYRELRKQCR
+121 EYRESRKQNR
-131 GKVSG
+131 SRVVG
-136 GGFGLRGA
+136 GGFGLGGA
-144 LSGMFVAG
+144 LKGMATAG
-152 TINAVTGAGH
+152 AINAVTGMGH
-162 TVANT
+162 SVVNAF
-167 IGNIGSSISAASSKS
+167 GNVGSSLSAASSKYS
-182 ALYQNDDTCELLT
+182 IYKDEETFNCLCAALA
-195 ETILDCLVG
+195 DCLG
-204 AFVAHADIIR
+204 STFSAHIQIVNE
-214 MRKPD
+214 RKPH
-219 CIDISFS
+219 CIDVFS
-226 NYERSNALLENALRL
+226 DSDRAEALLENAKRF
-241 PEKAPELLVE
+241 PDKAQHLLLE
-251 SFRAL
+251 AFKQDPASFD
-256 PIYWPLLHFIF
+256 LLQYIF
-267 LQYRSERRN
+267 LNYRRERKN
-276 VLNIAKYYGIDLSS
+276 VLTIAKSFGIS
-290 LVNEVLS
+290 LS
-297 DEYTPDAKND
+297 DTITSILSQEYTADAKTD
-307 EEKALAAKARI
+307 ESKAQAARKRI
-318 LALMEEMGIQ
+318 LSLMDEMGLS
-328 ESDVLNTLECDCLD
+328 ESETLDQLEQDCLD
-342 RLVSGYVLEDCP
+342 RVVANYSANAASCDE
-354 SNTTILEQFRQYDAQ
+354 ILNRIRDYTASEK
-369 RNNKQ
+369 NKQ
-374 VIIKKH
+374 AIIKKH

-393 TPEEIETVI
+393 TPEEVEAVI

-410 KASTPAAESA
+410 RASTPAAESA

-435 SATLDQLESDCV
+435 STTLDQLESDCV

-539 VTNCTSGNIKKAAAY
+539 VTNCTPGNIKKAVAY

-584 LCMIPILAGAALLYF
+584 LCMIPILVGAALLYF
-599 RSKLKKIWNMLTIQG
+599 RSKLKKIWNTLTIQG

-620 IFREHMPTGKT
+620 IFREHMPIGKT

-716 SSSPIYKGKSYEDV
+716 SFSPIYKGKSYEDV
-730 LNEVSDTFPA
+730 LNEVADTFPA

-814 LIVYQDGGLT
+814 LIVYQNGGLT

-834 DIDSYESLKF
+834 DMDSYESLKF

-952 IDFFGLQ
+952 IDFFGLR

-968 HGVRLSADILYFEN
+968 HGVRLSADIFCILKIPP
-982 SPESYNPYVA
+982 SP
-992 VISSIE
+992 
-998 EDPENRM
+998 
-1005 YCNVTYDLYHVT
+1005 
-1017 DQSLSWYDYESFYNM
+1017 
-1032 TAEEAAQNA
+1032 
-1041 SLMKIRTINEQIFCL
+1041 TIPMWL
-1056 SEDSDRYDTCWIKSF
+1056 
-1071 DIVDG
+1071 

>member
-1 MSEHVLFGESI
+1 MSTYILFGQQI
-12 SFSSA
+12 SFSEA
-17 QDRYMHLMM
+17 QDRYSRLVS
-26 ARMKA
+26 AYINA
-31 SDIVETEFQKWY
+31 LFATTTEFTTWY
-43 RSCGSLNK
+43 HACGSIEK
-51 VLDGCE
+51 VLQGYVS
-57 MEADRLIGKYV
+57 EADRLISKYV
-68 DGQLYNQLL
+68 DGPLYEQLL
-77 ELGIYDIGKNAHHV
+77 DLEIYDVGKETYRDNCMVLEPAQTACRRFKGLIQKV
-91 QCINLS
+91 N
-97 DLRSVIGKL
+97 DA
-106 GRMLKS
+106 
-112 IDEKKDAEA
+112 KDAEI
-121 EYRELRKQCR
+121 EYRESRKQNR
-131 GKVSG
+131 SRVVG
-136 GGFGLRGA
+136 GGFGLGGA
-144 LSGMFVAG
+144 LKGMATAG
-152 TINAVTGAGH
+152 AINAVTGMGH
-162 TVANT
+162 SVVNAF
-167 IGNIGSSISAASSKS
+167 GNVGSSLSAASSKYS
-182 ALYQNDDTCELLT
+182 IYKDEETFNCLCAALA
-195 ETILDCLVG
+195 DCLG
-204 AFVAHADIIR
+204 STFSAHIQIVNE
-214 MRKPD
+214 RKPH
-219 CIDISFS
+219 CIDVFS
-226 NYERSNALLENALRL
+226 DSDRAEALLENAKRF
-241 PEKAPELLVE
+241 PDKAQHLLLE
-251 SFRAL
+251 AFKQDPASFD
-256 PIYWPLLHFIF
+256 LLQYIF
-267 LQYRSERRN
+267 LNYRRERKN
-276 VLNIAKYYGIDLSS
+276 VLTIAKSFGIS
-290 LVNEVLS
+290 LS
-297 DEYTPDAKND
+297 DTITSILSQEYTADAKTD
-307 EEKALAAKARI
+307 ESKAQAARKRI
-318 LALMEEMGIQ
+318 LSLMDEMGLS
-328 ESDVLNTLECDCLD
+328 ESETLDQLEQDCLD
-342 RLVSGYVLEDCP
+342 RVVANYSANAASCDE
-354 SNTTILEQFRQYDAQ
+354 ILNRIRDYTASEK
-369 RNNKQ
+369 NKQ
-374 VIIKKH
+374 AIIKKH

-393 TPEEIETVI
+393 TPEEVEAVI

-410 KASTPAAESA
+410 RASTPAAESA

-435 SATLDQLESDCV
+435 STTLDQLESDCV

-539 VTNCTSGNIKKAAAY
+539 VTNCTPGNIKKAVAY

-584 LCMIPILAGAALLYF
+584 LCMIPILVGAALLYF
-599 RSKLKKIWNMLTIQG
+599 RSKLKKIWNTLTIQG

-620 IFREHMPTGKT
+620 IFREHMPIGKT

-716 SSSPIYKGKSYEDV
+716 SFSPIYKGKSYEDV
-730 LNEVSDTFPA
+730 LNEVADTFPA

-814 LIVYQDGGLT
+814 LIVYQNGGLT

-834 DIDSYESLKF
+834 DMDSYESLKF

-952 IDFFGLQ
+952 IDFFGLR

-998 EDPENRM
+998 EDLENRM

-1017 DQSLSWYDYESFYNM
+1017 DQSLSWYDYEPFYNM

-1056 SEDSDRYDTCWIKSF
+1056 SEDSDRYDICWIKSF

>member
-1 MSEHVLFGESI
+1 MSTYILFGQQI
-12 SFSSA
+12 SFSEA
-17 QDRYMHLMM
+17 QDRYSRLVS
-26 ARMKA
+26 AYINA
-31 SDIVETEFQKWY
+31 LFATTTEFTTWY
-43 RSCGSLNK
+43 HACGSIEK
-51 VLDGCE
+51 VLQGYVS
-57 MEADRLIGKYV
+57 EADRLISKYV
-68 DGQLYNQLL
+68 DGPLYEQLL
-77 ELGIYDIGKNAHHV
+77 DLEIYDVGKETYRDNCMVLEPAQTACRRFKGLIQKV
-91 QCINLS
+91 N
-97 DLRSVIGKL
+97 DA
-106 GRMLKS
+106 
-112 IDEKKDAEA
+112 KDAEI
-121 EYRELRKQCR
+121 EYRESRKQNR
-131 GKVSG
+131 SRVVG
-136 GGFGLRGA
+136 GGFGLGGA
-144 LSGMFVAG
+144 LKGMATAG
-152 TINAVTGAGH
+152 AINAVTGMGH
-162 TVANT
+162 SVVNAF
-167 IGNIGSSISAASSKS
+167 GNVGSSLSAASSKYS
-182 ALYQNDDTCELLT
+182 IYKDEETFNCLCAALA
-195 ETILDCLVG
+195 DCLG
-204 AFVAHADIIR
+204 STFSAHIQIVNE
-214 MRKPD
+214 RKPH
-219 CIDISFS
+219 CIDVFS
-226 NYERSNALLENALRL
+226 DSDRAEALLENAKRF
-241 PEKAPELLVE
+241 PDKAQHLLLE
-251 SFRAL
+251 AFKQDPASFD
-256 PIYWPLLHFIF
+256 LLQYIF
-267 LQYRSERRN
+267 LNYRRERKN
-276 VLNIAKYYGIDLSS
+276 VLTIAKSFGIS
-290 LVNEVLS
+290 LS
-297 DEYTPDAKND
+297 DTITSILSQEYTADAKTD
-307 EEKALAAKARI
+307 ESKAQAARKRI
-318 LALMEEMGIQ
+318 LSLMDEMGVS
-328 ESDVLNTLECDCLD
+328 ESETLDQLEQDCLD
-342 RLVSGYVLEDCP
+342 RVVANYSANAASCDE
-354 SNTTILEQFRQYDAQ
+354 ILNRIRDYTASEK
-369 RNNKQ
+369 NKQ
-374 VIIKKH
+374 AIIKKH

-393 TPEEIETVI
+393 TPEEVEAVI

-410 KASTPAAESA
+410 RASTPAAESA

-435 SATLDQLESDCV
+435 STTLDQLESDCV

-539 VTNCTSGNIKKAAAY
+539 VTNCTPGNIKKAVAY

-584 LCMIPILAGAALLYF
+584 LCMIPILVGAALLYF
-599 RSKLKKIWNMLTIQG
+599 RSKLKKIWNTLTIQG

-620 IFREHMPTGKT
+620 IFREHMPIGKT

-716 SSSPIYKGKSYEDV
+716 SFSPIYKGKSYEDV
-730 LNEVSDTFPA
+730 LNEVADTFPA

-814 LIVYQDGGLT
+814 LIVYQNGGLT

-834 DIDSYESLKF
+834 DMDSYESLKF

-952 IDFFGLQ
+952 IDFFGLR

-998 EDPENRM
+998 EDLENRM

-1017 DQSLSWYDYESFYNM
+1017 DQSLSWYDYEPFYNM

>member
-1 MSEHVLFGESI
+1 MSTYILFGQQI
-12 SFSSA
+12 SFSEA
-17 QDRYMHLMM
+17 QDRYSRLVS
-26 ARMKA
+26 AYINA
-31 SDIVETEFQKWY
+31 LFATTTEFTTWY
-43 RSCGSLNK
+43 HACGSIEK
-51 VLDGCE
+51 VLQGYVS
-57 MEADRLIGKYV
+57 EADRLISKYV
-68 DGQLYNQLL
+68 DGPLYEQLL
-77 ELGIYDIGKNAHHV
+77 DLEIYDVGKETYRDNCMVLEPAQTACRRFKGLIQKV
-91 QCINLS
+91 N
-97 DLRSVIGKL
+97 DA
-106 GRMLKS
+106 
-112 IDEKKDAEA
+112 KDAEI
-121 EYRELRKQCR
+121 EYRESRKQNR
-131 GKVSG
+131 SRVVG
-136 GGFGLRGA
+136 GGFGLGGA
-144 LSGMFVAG
+144 LKGMATAG
-152 TINAVTGAGH
+152 AINAVTGMGH
-162 TVANT
+162 SVVNAF
-167 IGNIGSSISAASSKS
+167 GNVGSSLSAASSKYS
-182 ALYQNDDTCELLT
+182 IYKDEETFNCLCAALA
-195 ETILDCLVG
+195 DCLG
-204 AFVAHADIIR
+204 STFSAHIQIVNE
-214 MRKPD
+214 RKPH
-219 CIDISFS
+219 CIDVFS
-226 NYERSNALLENALRL
+226 DSDRAEALLENAKRF
-241 PEKAPELLVE
+241 PDKAQHLLLE
-251 SFRAL
+251 AFKQDPASFD
-256 PIYWPLLHFIF
+256 LLQYIF
-267 LQYRSERRN
+267 LNYRRERKN
-276 VLNIAKYYGIDLSS
+276 VLTIAKSFGIS
-290 LVNEVLS
+290 LS
-297 DEYTPDAKND
+297 DTITSILSQEYTADAKTD
-307 EEKALAAKARI
+307 ESKAQAARKRI
-318 LALMEEMGIQ
+318 LSLMDEMGLS
-328 ESDVLNTLECDCLD
+328 ESETLDQLEQDCLD
-342 RLVSGYVLEDCP
+342 RVVANYSANAASCDE
-354 SNTTILEQFRQYDAQ
+354 ILNRIRDYTASEK
-369 RNNKQ
+369 NKQ
-374 VIIKKH
+374 AIIKKH

-393 TPEEIETVI
+393 TPEEVEAVI

-410 KASTPAAESA
+410 RASTPAAESA

-435 SATLDQLESDCV
+435 STTLDQLESDCV

-539 VTNCTSGNIKKAAAY
+539 VTNCTPGNIKKAVAY

-584 LCMIPILAGAALLYF
+584 LCMIPILVGAALLYF
-599 RSKLKKIWNMLTIQG
+599 RSKLKKIWNTLTIQG

-620 IFREHMPTGKT
+620 IFREHMPIGKT

-716 SSSPIYKGKSYEDV
+716 SFSPIYKGKSYEDV
-730 LNEVSDTFPA
+730 LNEVADTFPA
-740 ATYALFDMTADDNP
+740 ATYALFDITADDNP

-814 LIVYQDGGLT
+814 LIVYQNGGLT

-834 DIDSYESLKF
+834 DMDSYESLKF

-952 IDFFGLQ
+952 IDFFGLR

-998 EDPENRM
+998 EDLENRM

-1017 DQSLSWYDYESFYNM
+1017 DQSLSWYDYEPFYNM

-1056 SEDSDRYDTCWIKSF
+1056 SEDSDRYDICWIKSF

>member
-1 MSEHVLFGESI
+1 MSTYILFGQQI
-12 SFSSA
+12 SFSEAQYRYSRLVSA
-17 QDRYMHLMM
+17 YINALF
-26 ARMKA
+26 ATT
-31 SDIVETEFQKWY
+31 TEFTTWY
-43 RSCGSLNK
+43 HACGSIEK
-51 VLDGCE
+51 VLQGYVS
-57 MEADRLIGKYV
+57 EADRLISKYV
-68 DGQLYNQLL
+68 DGPLYEQLL
-77 ELGIYDIGKNAHHV
+77 DLEIYDVGKETYRDNCMVLEPAQTACRRFKGLIQKV
-91 QCINLS
+91 N
-97 DLRSVIGKL
+97 DA
-106 GRMLKS
+106 
-112 IDEKKDAEA
+112 KDAEI
-121 EYRELRKQCR
+121 EYRESRKQNR
-131 GKVSG
+131 SRVVG
-136 GGFGLRGA
+136 GGFGLGGA
-144 LSGMFVAG
+144 LKGMATAG
-152 TINAVTGAGH
+152 AINAVTGMGH
-162 TVANT
+162 SVVNAF
-167 IGNIGSSISAASSKS
+167 GNVGSSLSAASSKYS
-182 ALYQNDDTCELLT
+182 IYKDEETFNCLCAALA
-195 ETILDCLVG
+195 DCLG
-204 AFVAHADIIR
+204 STFSAHIQIVNE
-214 MRKPD
+214 RKPH
-219 CIDISFS
+219 CIDVFS
-226 NYERSNALLENALRL
+226 DSDRAEALLENAKRF
-241 PEKAPELLVE
+241 PDKAQHLLLE
-251 SFRAL
+251 AFKQDPASFD
-256 PIYWPLLHFIF
+256 LLQYIF
-267 LQYRSERRN
+267 LNYRRERKN
-276 VLNIAKYYGIDLSS
+276 VLTIAKSFGIS
-290 LVNEVLS
+290 LS
-297 DEYTPDAKND
+297 DTITSILSQEYTADAKTD
-307 EEKALAAKARI
+307 ESKAQAARKRI
-318 LALMEEMGIQ
+318 LSLMDEMGLS
-328 ESDVLNTLECDCLD
+328 ESETLDQLEQDCLD
-342 RLVSGYVLEDCP
+342 RVVANYSANAASCDE
-354 SNTTILEQFRQYDAQ
+354 ILNRIRDYTASEK
-369 RNNKQ
+369 NKQ
-374 VIIKKH
+374 AIIKKH

-393 TPEEIETVI
+393 TPEEVEAVI

-410 KASTPAAESA
+410 RASTPAAESA

-435 SATLDQLESDCV
+435 STTLDQLESDCV

-539 VTNCTSGNIKKAAAY
+539 VTNCTPGNIKKAVAY

-584 LCMIPILAGAALLYF
+584 LCMIPILVGAALLYF
-599 RSKLKKIWNMLTIQG
+599 RSKLKKIGNTLTIQG

-620 IFREHMPTGKT
+620 IFREHMPIGKT

-716 SSSPIYKGKSYEDV
+716 SFSPIYKGKSYEDV
-730 LNEVSDTFPA
+730 LNEVADTFPA

-814 LIVYQDGGLT
+814 LIVYQNGGLT

-834 DIDSYESLKF
+834 DMDSYESLKF

-952 IDFFGLQ
+952 IDFFGLR

-998 EDPENRM
+998 EDLENRM

-1017 DQSLSWYDYESFYNM
+1017 DQSLSWYDYEPFYNM

>member
-1 MSEHVLFGESI
+1 MSTYILFGQQI
-12 SFSSA
+12 SFSEA
-17 QDRYMHLMM
+17 QDRYSRLVS
-26 ARMKA
+26 AYINA
-31 SDIVETEFQKWY
+31 LFATTTEFTTWY
-43 RSCGSLNK
+43 HACGSIEK
-51 VLDGCE
+51 VLQGYVS
-57 MEADRLIGKYV
+57 EADRLISKYV
-68 DGQLYNQLL
+68 DGPLYEQLL
-77 ELGIYDIGKNAHHV
+77 DLEIYDVGKETYRDNCMVLEPAQTACRRFKGLIQKV
-91 QCINLS
+91 N
-97 DLRSVIGKL
+97 DA
-106 GRMLKS
+106 
-112 IDEKKDAEA
+112 KDAEI
-121 EYRELRKQCR
+121 EYRESRKQNR
-131 GKVSG
+131 SRVVG
-136 GGFGLRGA
+136 GGFGLGGA
-144 LSGMFVAG
+144 LKGMATAG
-152 TINAVTGAGH
+152 AINAVTGMGH
-162 TVANT
+162 SVVNAF
-167 IGNIGSSISAASSKS
+167 GNVGSSLSAASSKYS
-182 ALYQNDDTCELLT
+182 IYKDEETFNCLCAALA
-195 ETILDCLVG
+195 DCLG
-204 AFVAHADIIR
+204 STFSAHIQIVNE
-214 MRKPD
+214 RKPH
-219 CIDISFS
+219 CIDVFS
-226 NYERSNALLENALRL
+226 DSDRAEALLENAKRF
-241 PEKAPELLVE
+241 PDKAQHLLLE
-251 SFRAL
+251 AFKQDPASFD
-256 PIYWPLLHFIF
+256 LLQYIF
-267 LQYRSERRN
+267 LNYRRERKN
-276 VLNIAKYYGIDLSS
+276 VLTIAKSFGIS
-290 LVNEVLS
+290 LS
-297 DEYTPDAKND
+297 DTITSILSQEYTADAKTD
-307 EEKALAAKARI
+307 ESKAQAARKRI
-318 LALMEEMGIQ
+318 LSLMDEMGLS
-328 ESDVLNTLECDCLD
+328 ESETLDQLEQDCLD
-342 RLVSGYVLEDCP
+342 RVVANYSANAASCDE
-354 SNTTILEQFRQYDAQ
+354 ILNRIRDYTASEK
-369 RNNKQ
+369 NKQ
-374 VIIKKH
+374 AIIKKH

-393 TPEEIETVI
+393 TPEEVEAVI

-410 KASTPAAESA
+410 RASTPAAESA

-435 SATLDQLESDCV
+435 STTLDQLESDCV

-539 VTNCTSGNIKKAAAY
+539 VTNCTPGNIKKAVAY

-584 LCMIPILAGAALLYF
+584 LCMIPILVGAALLYF
-599 RSKLKKIWNMLTIQG
+599 RSKLKKIWNTLTIQG

-620 IFREHMPTGKT
+620 IFREHMPIGKT

-716 SSSPIYKGKSYEDV
+716 SFSPIYKGKSYEDV
-730 LNEVSDTFPA
+730 LNEVADTFPA

-759 TGTSQSTARYDVYS
+759 TGPSQSTARYDVYS

-814 LIVYQDGGLT
+814 LIVYQNGGLT

-834 DIDSYESLKF
+834 DMDSYESLKF

-952 IDFFGLQ
+952 IDFFGLR

-998 EDPENRM
+998 EDLENRM

-1017 DQSLSWYDYESFYNM
+1017 DQSLSWYDYEPFYNM

>member
-1 MSEHVLFGESI
+1 MSTYILFGQQI
-12 SFSSA
+12 SFSEA
-17 QDRYMHLMM
+17 QDRYSRLVS
-26 ARMKA
+26 AYINA
-31 SDIVETEFQKWY
+31 LFATTTEFTTWY
-43 RSCGSLNK
+43 HACGSIEK
-51 VLDGCE
+51 VLQGYVS
-57 MEADRLIGKYV
+57 EADRLISKYV
-68 DGQLYNQLL
+68 DGPLYEQLL
-77 ELGIYDIGKNAHHV
+77 DLEIYDVGKETYRDNCMVLEPAQTACRRFKGLIQKV
-91 QCINLS
+91 N
-97 DLRSVIGKL
+97 DA
-106 GRMLKS
+106 
-112 IDEKKDAEA
+112 KDAEI
-121 EYRELRKQCR
+121 EYRESRKQNR
-131 GKVSG
+131 SRVVG
-136 GGFGLRGA
+136 GGFGLGGA
-144 LSGMFVAG
+144 LKGMATAG
-152 TINAVTGAGH
+152 AINAVTGMGH
-162 TVANT
+162 SVVNAF
-167 IGNIGSSISAASSKS
+167 GNVGSSLSAASSKYS
-182 ALYQNDDTCELLT
+182 IYKDEETFNCLCAALA
-195 ETILDCLVG
+195 DCLG
-204 AFVAHADIIR
+204 STFSAHIQIVNE
-214 MRKPD
+214 RKPH
-219 CIDISFS
+219 CIDVFS
-226 NYERSNALLENALRL
+226 DSDRAEALLENAKRF
-241 PEKAPELLVE
+241 PDKAQHLLLE
-251 SFRAL
+251 AFKQDPASFD
-256 PIYWPLLHFIF
+256 LLQYIF
-267 LQYRSERRN
+267 LNYRRERKN
-276 VLNIAKYYGIDLSS
+276 VLTIAKSFGIS
-290 LVNEVLS
+290 LS
-297 DEYTPDAKND
+297 DTITSILSQEYTADAKTD
-307 EEKALAAKARI
+307 ESKAQAARKRI
-318 LALMEEMGIQ
+318 LSLMDEMGLS
-328 ESDVLNTLECDCLD
+328 ESETLDQLEQDCLD
-342 RLVSGYVLEDCP
+342 RVVANYSANAASCDE
-354 SNTTILEQFRQYDAQ
+354 ILNRIRDYTASEK
-369 RNNKQ
+369 NKQ
-374 VIIKKH
+374 AIIKKH

-393 TPEEIETVI
+393 TPEEVEAVI

-410 KASTPAAESA
+410 RASTPAAESA

-435 SATLDQLESDCV
+435 STTLDQLESDCV

-539 VTNCTSGNIKKAAAY
+539 VTNCTPGNIKKAVAY

-584 LCMIPILAGAALLYF
+584 LCMIPILVGAALLYF
-599 RSKLKKIWNMLTIQG
+599 RSKLKKIWNTLTIQG

-620 IFREHMPTGKT
+620 IFREHMPIGKT

-716 SSSPIYKGKSYEDV
+716 SFSPIYKGKSYEDV
-730 LNEVSDTFPA
+730 LNEVADTFPA

-814 LIVYQDGGLT
+814 LIVYQNGGLT

-834 DIDSYESLKF
+834 DMDSYESLKF

-952 IDFFGLQ
+952 IDFFGLR

-998 EDPENRM
+998 EDLENRM

-1017 DQSLSWYDYESFYNM
+1017 DQSLSWYDYEPFYDM

>member
-1 MSEHVLFGESI
+1 MSTYILFGQQI
-12 SFSSA
+12 SFSEA
-17 QDRYMHLMM
+17 QDRYSRLVS
-26 ARMKA
+26 AYINA
-31 SDIVETEFQKWY
+31 LFATTTEFTTWY
-43 RSCGSLNK
+43 HACGSIEK
-51 VLDGCE
+51 VLQGYVS
-57 MEADRLIGKYV
+57 EADRLISKYV
-68 DGQLYNQLL
+68 DGPLYEQLL
-77 ELGIYDIGKNAHHV
+77 DLEIYDVGKETYRDNCMVLEPAQTACRRFKGLIQKV
-91 QCINLS
+91 N
-97 DLRSVIGKL
+97 DA
-106 GRMLKS
+106 
-112 IDEKKDAEA
+112 KDAEI
-121 EYRELRKQCR
+121 EYRESRKQNR
-131 GKVSG
+131 SRVVG
-136 GGFGLRGA
+136 GGFGLGGA
-144 LSGMFVAG
+144 LKGMATAG
-152 TINAVTGAGH
+152 AINAVTGMGH
-162 TVANT
+162 SVVNAF
-167 IGNIGSSISAASSKS
+167 GNVGSSLSAASSKYS
-182 ALYQNDDTCELLT
+182 IYKDEETFNCLCAALA
-195 ETILDCLVG
+195 DCLG
-204 AFVAHADIIR
+204 STFSAHIQIVNE
-214 MRKPD
+214 RKPH
-219 CIDISFS
+219 CIDVFS
-226 NYERSNALLENALRL
+226 DSDRAEALLENAKRF
-241 PEKAPELLVE
+241 PDKAQHLLLE
-251 SFRAL
+251 AFKQDPASFD
-256 PIYWPLLHFIF
+256 LLQYIF
-267 LQYRSERRN
+267 LNYRRERKN
-276 VLNIAKYYGIDLSS
+276 VLTIAKSFGIS
-290 LVNEVLS
+290 LS
-297 DEYTPDAKND
+297 DTITSILSQEYTADAKTD
-307 EEKALAAKARI
+307 ESKAQAARKRI
-318 LALMEEMGIQ
+318 LSLMDEMGLS
-328 ESDVLNTLECDCLD
+328 ESETLDQLEQDCLD
-342 RLVSGYVLEDCP
+342 RVVANYSANAASCDE
-354 SNTTILEQFRQYDAQ
+354 ILNRIRDYTASEK
-369 RNNKQ
+369 NKQ
-374 VIIKKH
+374 AIIKKH

-393 TPEEIETVI
+393 TPEEVEAVI

-410 KASTPAAESA
+410 RASTPAAESA

-435 SATLDQLESDCV
+435 STTLDQLESDCV

-539 VTNCTSGNIKKAAAY
+539 VTNCTPGNIKKAVAY

-584 LCMIPILAGAALLYF
+584 LCMIPILVGAALLYF
-599 RSKLKKIWNMLTIQG
+599 RSKLKKIWNTLTIQG

-620 IFREHMPTGKT
+620 IFREHMPIGKT

-716 SSSPIYKGKSYEDV
+716 SFSPIYKGKSYEDV
-730 LNEVSDTFPA
+730 LNEVADTFPA

-814 LIVYQDGGLT
+814 LIVYQNGGLT

-834 DIDSYESLKF
+834 DMDSYESLKF

-968 HGVRLSADILYFEN
+968 HGVRLSADILYFED

-1017 DQSLSWYDYESFYNM
+1017 DQSLSWYDYEPFYNM

>member
-1 MSEHVLFGESI
+1 MSTYILFGQQI
-12 SFSSA
+12 SFSEA
-17 QDRYMHLMM
+17 QDRYSRLVS
-26 ARMKA
+26 AYINA
-31 SDIVETEFQKWY
+31 LFATTTEFTTWY
-43 RSCGSLNK
+43 HACGSIEK
-51 VLDGCE
+51 VLQGYVS
-57 MEADRLIGKYV
+57 EADRLISKYV
-68 DGQLYNQLL
+68 DGPLYEQLL
-77 ELGIYDIGKNAHHV
+77 DLEIYDVGKETYRDNCMVLEPAQTACRRFKGLIQKV
-91 QCINLS
+91 N
-97 DLRSVIGKL
+97 DA
-106 GRMLKS
+106 
-112 IDEKKDAEA
+112 KDAEI
-121 EYRELRKQCR
+121 EYRESRKQNR
-131 GKVSG
+131 SRVVG
-136 GGFGLRGA
+136 GGFGLGGA
-144 LSGMFVAG
+144 LKGMATAG
-152 TINAVTGAGH
+152 AINAVTGMGH
-162 TVANT
+162 SVVNAF
-167 IGNIGSSISAASSKS
+167 GNVGSSLSAASSKYS
-182 ALYQNDDTCELLT
+182 IYKDEETFNCLCAALA
-195 ETILDCLVG
+195 DCLG
-204 AFVAHADIIR
+204 STFSAHIQIVNE
-214 MRKPD
+214 RKPH
-219 CIDISFS
+219 CIDVFS
-226 NYERSNALLENALRL
+226 DSDRAEALLENAKRF
-241 PEKAPELLVE
+241 PDKAQHLLLE
-251 SFRAL
+251 AFKQDPASFD
-256 PIYWPLLHFIF
+256 LLQYIF
-267 LQYRSERRN
+267 LNYRRERKN
-276 VLNIAKYYGIDLSS
+276 VLTIAKSFGIS
-290 LVNEVLS
+290 LS
-297 DEYTPDAKND
+297 DTITSILSQEYTADAKTD
-307 EEKALAAKARI
+307 ESKAQAARKRI
-318 LALMEEMGIQ
+318 LSLMDEMGLS
-328 ESDVLNTLECDCLD
+328 ESETLDQLEQDCLD
-342 RLVSGYVLEDCP
+342 RVVANYSANAASCDE
-354 SNTTILEQFRQYDAQ
+354 ILNRIRDYTASEK
-369 RNNKQ
+369 NKQ
-374 VIIKKH
+374 AIIKKH

-393 TPEEIETVI
+393 TPEEVEAVI

-410 KASTPAAESA
+410 RASTPAAESA

-435 SATLDQLESDCV
+435 STTLDQLESDCV

-539 VTNCTSGNIKKAAAY
+539 VTNCTPGNIKKAVAY

-584 LCMIPILAGAALLYF
+584 LCMIPILVGAALLYF
-599 RSKLKKIWNMLTIQG
+599 RSKLKKIWNTLTIQG

-620 IFREHMPTGKT
+620 IFREHMPIGKT

-690 LPTKSDTSASVSAP
+690 LPTKSDTSASASAP

-716 SSSPIYKGKSYEDV
+716 SFSPIYKGKSYKDV
-730 LNEVSDTFPA
+730 LNEVADTFPA

-814 LIVYQDGGLT
+814 LIVYQNGGLT

-834 DIDSYESLKF
+834 DMDSYESLKF

-952 IDFFGLQ
+952 IDFFGLR

-998 EDPENRM
+998 EDLENRM

-1017 DQSLSWYDYESFYNM
+1017 DQSLSWYDYEPFYNM

>member
-1 MSEHVLFGESI
+1 MSTYILFGQQI
-12 SFSSA
+12 SFSEA
-17 QDRYMHLMM
+17 QDRYSRLVS
-26 ARMKA
+26 AYINA
-31 SDIVETEFQKWY
+31 LFATTTEFTTWY
-43 RSCGSLNK
+43 HACGSIEK
-51 VLDGCE
+51 VLQGYVS
-57 MEADRLIGKYV
+57 EADRLISKYV
-68 DGQLYNQLL
+68 DGPLYEQLL
-77 ELGIYDIGKNAHHV
+77 DLEIYDVGKETYRDNCMVLEPAQTACRRFKGLIQKV
-91 QCINLS
+91 N
-97 DLRSVIGKL
+97 DA
-106 GRMLKS
+106 
-112 IDEKKDAEA
+112 KDAEI
-121 EYRELRKQCR
+121 EYRESRKQNR
-131 GKVSG
+131 SRVVG
-136 GGFGLRGA
+136 GGFGLGGA
-144 LSGMFVAG
+144 LKGMATAG
-152 TINAVTGAGH
+152 AINAVTGMGH
-162 TVANT
+162 SVVNAF
-167 IGNIGSSISAASSKS
+167 GNVGSSLSAASSKYS
-182 ALYQNDDTCELLT
+182 IYKDEETFNCLCAALA
-195 ETILDCLVG
+195 DCLG
-204 AFVAHADIIR
+204 STFSAHIQIVNE
-214 MRKPD
+214 RKPH
-219 CIDISFS
+219 CIDVFS
-226 NYERSNALLENALRL
+226 DSDRAEALLENAKRF
-241 PEKAPELLVE
+241 PDKAQHLLLE
-251 SFRAL
+251 AFKQDPASFD
-256 PIYWPLLHFIF
+256 LLQYIF
-267 LQYRSERRN
+267 LNYRRERKN
-276 VLNIAKYYGIDLSS
+276 VLTIAKSFGIS
-290 LVNEVLS
+290 LS
-297 DEYTPDAKND
+297 DTITSILSQEYTADAKTD
-307 EEKALAAKARI
+307 ESKAQAARKRI
-318 LALMEEMGIQ
+318 LSLMDEMGLS
-328 ESDVLNTLECDCLD
+328 ESETLDQLEQDCLD
-342 RLVSGYVLEDCP
+342 RVVANYSANAASCDE
-354 SNTTILEQFRQYDAQ
+354 ILNRIRDYTASEK
-369 RNNKQ
+369 NKQ
-374 VIIKKH
+374 AIIKKH

-393 TPEEIETVI
+393 TPEEVEAVI

-410 KASTPAAESA
+410 RASTPAAESA

-435 SATLDQLESDCV
+435 STTLDQLESDCV

-539 VTNCTSGNIKKAAAY
+539 VTNCTPGNIKKAVAY

-584 LCMIPILAGAALLYF
+584 LCMIPILVGAALLYF
-599 RSKLKKIWNMLTIQG
+599 RSKLKKIWNTLTIQG

-620 IFREHMPTGKT
+620 IFREHMPIGKT

-716 SSSPIYKGKSYEDV
+716 SFSPIYKGKSYEDV
-730 LNEVSDTFPA
+730 LNEVADTFPA

-814 LIVYQDGGLT
+814 LIVYQNGGLT

-834 DIDSYESLKF
+834 DMDSYESLKF

-952 IDFFGLQ
+952 IDFFGLR

-998 EDPENRM
+998 EDLENRM
-1005 YCNVTYDLYHVT
+1005 YCNVTYDLYRVT
-1017 DQSLSWYDYESFYNM
+1017 DQSLSWYDYEPFYNM

>member
-1 MSEHVLFGESI
+1 MSTYILFGQQI
-12 SFSSA
+12 SFSEA
-17 QDRYMHLMM
+17 QDRYSRLVS
-26 ARMKA
+26 AYINA
-31 SDIVETEFQKWY
+31 LFATTTEFTTWY
-43 RSCGSLNK
+43 HACGSIEK
-51 VLDGCE
+51 VLQGYVS
-57 MEADRLIGKYV
+57 EADRLISKYV
-68 DGQLYNQLL
+68 DGPLYEQLL
-77 ELGIYDIGKNAHHV
+77 DLEIYDVGKETYRDNCMVLEPAQTACRRFKGLIQKV
-91 QCINLS
+91 N
-97 DLRSVIGKL
+97 DA
-106 GRMLKS
+106 
-112 IDEKKDAEA
+112 KDAEI
-121 EYRELRKQCR
+121 EYRESRKQNR
-131 GKVSG
+131 SRVVG
-136 GGFGLRGA
+136 GGFGLGGA
-144 LSGMFVAG
+144 LKGMATAG
-152 TINAVTGAGH
+152 AINAVTGMGH
-162 TVANT
+162 SVVNAF
-167 IGNIGSSISAASSKS
+167 GNVGSSLSAASSKYS
-182 ALYQNDDTCELLT
+182 IYKDEETFNCLCAALA
-195 ETILDCLVG
+195 DCLG
-204 AFVAHADIIR
+204 STFSAHIQIVNE
-214 MRKPD
+214 RKPH
-219 CIDISFS
+219 CIDVFS
-226 NYERSNALLENALRL
+226 DSDRAEALLENAKRF
-241 PEKAPELLVE
+241 PDKAQHLLLE
-251 SFRAL
+251 AFKQDPASFD
-256 PIYWPLLHFIF
+256 LLQYIF
-267 LQYRSERRN
+267 LNYRRERKN
-276 VLNIAKYYGIDLSS
+276 VLTIAKSFGIS
-290 LVNEVLS
+290 LS
-297 DEYTPDAKND
+297 DTITSILSQEYTADAKTD
-307 EEKALAAKARI
+307 ESKAQAARKRI
-318 LALMEEMGIQ
+318 LSLMDEMGLS
-328 ESDVLNTLECDCLD
+328 ESETLDQLEQDCLD
-342 RLVSGYVLEDCP
+342 RVVANYSANAASCDE
-354 SNTTILEQFRQYDAQ
+354 ILNRIRDYTASEK
-369 RNNKQ
+369 NKQ
-374 VIIKKH
+374 AIIKKH

-393 TPEEIETVI
+393 TPEEVEAVI

-410 KASTPAAESA
+410 RASTPAAESA

-435 SATLDQLESDCV
+435 STTLDQLESDCV

-539 VTNCTSGNIKKAAAY
+539 VTNCTPGNIKKAVAY

-584 LCMIPILAGAALLYF
+584 LCMIPILVGAALLYF
-599 RSKLKKIWNMLTIQG
+599 RSKLKKIWNTLTIQG

-620 IFREHMPTGKT
+620 IFREHMPIGKT

-716 SSSPIYKGKSYEDV
+716 SFSPIYKGKSYEDV
-730 LNEVSDTFPA
+730 LNEVADTFPA

-814 LIVYQDGGLT
+814 LIVYQNGGLT

-834 DIDSYESLKF
+834 DMDSYESLKF

-952 IDFFGLQ
+952 IDFFGLR

-998 EDPENRM
+998 EDLENRM

-1017 DQSLSWYDYESFYNM
+1017 DQSLSWYDYEPFYNM

-1071 DIVDG
+1071 EIVDG

>member
-1 MSEHVLFGESI
+1 MSTYILFGQQI
-12 SFSSA
+12 SFSEA
-17 QDRYMHLMM
+17 QDRYSRLVS
-26 ARMKA
+26 AYINA
-31 SDIVETEFQKWY
+31 LFATTTEFTTWY
-43 RSCGSLNK
+43 HACGSIEK
-51 VLDGCE
+51 VLQGYVS
-57 MEADRLIGKYV
+57 EADRLISKYV
-68 DGQLYNQLL
+68 DGPLYEQLL
-77 ELGIYDIGKNAHHV
+77 DLEIYDVGKETYRDNCMVLEPAQTACRRFKGLIQKV
-91 QCINLS
+91 N
-97 DLRSVIGKL
+97 DA
-106 GRMLKS
+106 
-112 IDEKKDAEA
+112 KDAEI
-121 EYRELRKQCR
+121 EYRESRKQNR
-131 GKVSG
+131 SRVVG
-136 GGFGLRGA
+136 GGFGLGGA
-144 LSGMFVAG
+144 LKGMVTAG
-152 TINAVTGAGH
+152 AINAVTGMGH
-162 TVANT
+162 SVVNAF
-167 IGNIGSSISAASSKS
+167 GNVGSSLSAASSKYS
-182 ALYQNDDTCELLT
+182 IYKDEETFNCLCAALA
-195 ETILDCLVG
+195 DCLG
-204 AFVAHADIIR
+204 STFSAHIQIVNE
-214 MRKPD
+214 RKPH
-219 CIDISFS
+219 CIDVFS
-226 NYERSNALLENALRL
+226 DSDRAEALLENAKRF
-241 PEKAPELLVE
+241 PDKAQHLLLE
-251 SFRAL
+251 AFKQDPASFD
-256 PIYWPLLHFIF
+256 LLQYIF
-267 LQYRSERRN
+267 LNYRRERKN
-276 VLNIAKYYGIDLSS
+276 VLTIAKSFGIS
-290 LVNEVLS
+290 LS
-297 DEYTPDAKND
+297 DTITSILSQEYTADAKTD
-307 EEKALAAKARI
+307 ESKAQAARKRI
-318 LALMEEMGIQ
+318 LSLMDEMGLS
-328 ESDVLNTLECDCLD
+328 ESETLDQLEQDCLD
-342 RLVSGYVLEDCP
+342 RVVANYSANAASCDE
-354 SNTTILEQFRQYDAQ
+354 ILNRIRDYTASEK
-369 RNNKQ
+369 NKQ
-374 VIIKKH
+374 AIIKKH

-393 TPEEIETVI
+393 TPEEVEAVI

-410 KASTPAAESA
+410 RASTPAAESA

-435 SATLDQLESDCV
+435 STTLDQLESDCV

-539 VTNCTSGNIKKAAAY
+539 VTNCTPGNIKKAVAY

-584 LCMIPILAGAALLYF
+584 LCMIPILVGAALLYF
-599 RSKLKKIWNMLTIQG
+599 RSKLKKIWNTLTIQG

-620 IFREHMPTGKT
+620 IFREHMPIGKT

-716 SSSPIYKGKSYEDV
+716 SFSPIYKGKSYEDV
-730 LNEVSDTFPA
+730 LNEVADTFPA

-814 LIVYQDGGLT
+814 LIVYQNGGLT

-834 DIDSYESLKF
+834 DMDSYESLKF

-952 IDFFGLQ
+952 IDFFGLR

-998 EDPENRM
+998 EDLENRM

-1017 DQSLSWYDYESFYNM
+1017 DQSLSWYDYEPFYNM

>member
-1 MSEHVLFGESI
+1 VSTYILFGQQI
-12 SFSSA
+12 SFSEA
-17 QDRYMHLMM
+17 QDRYSRLVS
-26 ARMKA
+26 AYINA
-31 SDIVETEFQKWY
+31 LFATTTEFTTWY
-43 RSCGSLNK
+43 HACGSIEK
-51 VLDGCE
+51 VLQGYVS
-57 MEADRLIGKYV
+57 EADRLISKYV
-68 DGQLYNQLL
+68 DGPLYEQLL
-77 ELGIYDIGKNAHHV
+77 DLEIYDVGKETYRDNCMVLEPAQTACRRFKGLIQKV
-91 QCINLS
+91 N
-97 DLRSVIGKL
+97 DA
-106 GRMLKS
+106 
-112 IDEKKDAEA
+112 KDAEI
-121 EYRELRKQCR
+121 EYRESRKQNR
-131 GKVSG
+131 SRVVG
-136 GGFGLRGA
+136 GGFGLGGA
-144 LSGMFVAG
+144 LKGMATAG
-152 TINAVTGAGH
+152 AINAVTGMGH
-162 TVANT
+162 SVVNAF
-167 IGNIGSSISAASSKS
+167 GNVGSSLSAASSKYS
-182 ALYQNDDTCELLT
+182 IYKDEETFNCLCAALA
-195 ETILDCLVG
+195 DCLG
-204 AFVAHADIIR
+204 STFSAHIQIVNE
-214 MRKPD
+214 RKPH
-219 CIDISFS
+219 CIDVFS
-226 NYERSNALLENALRL
+226 DSDRAEALLENAKRF
-241 PEKAPELLVE
+241 PDKAQHLLLE
-251 SFRAL
+251 AFKQDPASFD
-256 PIYWPLLHFIF
+256 LLQYIF
-267 LQYRSERRN
+267 LNYRRERKN
-276 VLNIAKYYGIDLSS
+276 VLTIAKSFGIS
-290 LVNEVLS
+290 LS
-297 DEYTPDAKND
+297 DTITSILSKEYTADAKTD
-307 EEKALAAKARI
+307 ESKAQAARKRI
-318 LALMEEMGIQ
+318 LSLMDEMGLS
-328 ESDVLNTLECDCLD
+328 ESETLDQLEQDCLD
-342 RLVSGYVLEDCP
+342 RVVANYSANAASCDE
-354 SNTTILEQFRQYDAQ
+354 ILNRIRDYTASEK
-369 RNNKQ
+369 NKQ
-374 VIIKKH
+374 AIIKKH

-393 TPEEIETVI
+393 TPEEVEAVI

-410 KASTPAAESA
+410 RASTPAAESA

-435 SATLDQLESDCV
+435 STTLDQLESDCV

-539 VTNCTSGNIKKAAAY
+539 VTNCTPGNIKKAVAY

-584 LCMIPILAGAALLYF
+584 LCMIPILVGAALLYF
-599 RSKLKKIWNMLTIQG
+599 RSKLKKIWNTLTIQG

-620 IFREHMPTGKT
+620 IFREHMPIGKT

-716 SSSPIYKGKSYEDV
+716 SFSPIYKGKSYEDV
-730 LNEVSDTFPA
+730 LNEVADTFPA

-814 LIVYQDGGLT
+814 LIVYQNGGLT

-834 DIDSYESLKF
+834 DMDSYESLKF

-851 ASQWTTNPSTMNDWL
+851 ASQWTTNPSTRNDWL

-952 IDFFGLQ
+952 IDFFGLR

-998 EDPENRM
+998 EDLENRM

-1017 DQSLSWYDYESFYNM
+1017 DQSLSWYDYEPFYNM

>member
-1 MSEHVLFGESI
+1 MSTYILFGQQI
-12 SFSSA
+12 SFSEA
-17 QDRYMHLMM
+17 QDRYSRLVS
-26 ARMKA
+26 AYINA
-31 SDIVETEFQKWY
+31 LFATTTEFTTWY
-43 RSCGSLNK
+43 HACGSIEK
-51 VLDGCE
+51 VLQGYVS
-57 MEADRLIGKYV
+57 EADRLISKYV
-68 DGQLYNQLL
+68 DGPLYEQLL
-77 ELGIYDIGKNAHHV
+77 DLEIYDVGKETYRDNCMVLEPAQTACRRFKGLIQKV
-91 QCINLS
+91 N
-97 DLRSVIGKL
+97 DA
-106 GRMLKS
+106 
-112 IDEKKDAEA
+112 KDAEI
-121 EYRELRKQCR
+121 EYRESRKQNR
-131 GKVSG
+131 SRVVG
-136 GGFGLRGA
+136 GGFGLGGA
-144 LSGMFVAG
+144 LKGMATAG
-152 TINAVTGAGH
+152 AINAVTGMGH
-162 TVANT
+162 SVVNAF
-167 IGNIGSSISAASSKS
+167 GNVGSSLSAASSKYS
-182 ALYQNDDTCELLT
+182 IYKDEETFNCLCAALA
-195 ETILDCLVG
+195 DCLG
-204 AFVAHADIIR
+204 STFSAHIQIVNE
-214 MRKPD
+214 RKPH
-219 CIDISFS
+219 CIDVFS
-226 NYERSNALLENALRL
+226 DSDRAEALLENAKRF
-241 PEKAPELLVE
+241 PDKAQHLLLE
-251 SFRAL
+251 AFKQDPASFD
-256 PIYWPLLHFIF
+256 LLQYIF
-267 LQYRSERRN
+267 LNYRRERKN
-276 VLNIAKYYGIDLSS
+276 VLTIAKSFGIS
-290 LVNEVLS
+290 LS
-297 DEYTPDAKND
+297 DTITSILSQEYTADAKTD
-307 EEKALAAKARI
+307 ESKAQAARKRI
-318 LALMEEMGIQ
+318 LSLMDEMGLS
-328 ESDVLNTLECDCLD
+328 ESETLDQLEQDCLD
-342 RLVSGYVLEDCP
+342 RVVANYSANAASCDE
-354 SNTTILEQFRQYDAQ
+354 ILNRIRDYTASEK
-369 RNNKQ
+369 NKQ
-374 VIIKKH
+374 AIIKKH

-393 TPEEIETVI
+393 TPEEVEAVI

-410 KASTPAAESA
+410 RASTPAAESA

-435 SATLDQLESDCV
+435 STTLDQLESDCV

-539 VTNCTSGNIKKAAAY
+539 VTNCTPGNIKKAVAY

-565 AILIIVSAV
+565 AILIILSAV

-584 LCMIPILAGAALLYF
+584 LCMIPILVGAALLYF
-599 RSKLKKIWNMLTIQG
+599 RSKLKKIWNTLTIQG

-620 IFREHMPTGKT
+620 IFREHMPIGKT
-631 PVMPALQVC
+631 PVMPALQLC

-716 SSSPIYKGKSYEDV
+716 SFSPIYKGKSYEDV
-730 LNEVSDTFPA
+730 LNEVADTFPA

-814 LIVYQDGGLT
+814 LIVYQNGGLT

-834 DIDSYESLKF
+834 DMDSYESLKF

-952 IDFFGLQ
+952 IDFFGLR

-998 EDPENRM
+998 EDLENRM

-1017 DQSLSWYDYESFYNM
+1017 DQSLSWYDYEPFYNM

>member
-1 MSEHVLFGESI
+1 MSTYILFGQQI
-12 SFSSA
+12 SFSEA
-17 QDRYMHLMM
+17 QDRYSRLVS
-26 ARMKA
+26 AYINA
-31 SDIVETEFQKWY
+31 LFATTTEFTTWY
-43 RSCGSLNK
+43 HACGSIEK
-51 VLDGCE
+51 VLQGYVS
-57 MEADRLIGKYV
+57 EADRLISKYV
-68 DGQLYNQLL
+68 DGPLYEQLL
-77 ELGIYDIGKNAHHV
+77 DLEIYDVGKETYRDNCMVLEPAQTACRRFKGLIQKV
-91 QCINLS
+91 N
-97 DLRSVIGKL
+97 DA
-106 GRMLKS
+106 
-112 IDEKKDAEA
+112 KDAEI
-121 EYRELRKQCR
+121 EYRESRKQNR
-131 GKVSG
+131 SRVVG
-136 GGFGLRGA
+136 GGFGLGGA
-144 LSGMFVAG
+144 LKGMATAG
-152 TINAVTGAGH
+152 AINAVTGMGH
-162 TVANT
+162 SVVNAF
-167 IGNIGSSISAASSKS
+167 GNVGSSLSAASSKYS
-182 ALYQNDDTCELLT
+182 IYKDEETFNCLCAALA
-195 ETILDCLVG
+195 DCLG
-204 AFVAHADIIR
+204 STFSAHIQIVNE
-214 MRKPD
+214 RKPHCSD
-219 CIDISFS
+219 VFS
-226 NYERSNALLENALRL
+226 DSDRAEALLENAKRF
-241 PEKAPELLVE
+241 PDKAQHLLLE
-251 SFRAL
+251 AFKQDPASFD
-256 PIYWPLLHFIF
+256 LLQYIF
-267 LQYRSERRN
+267 LNYRRERKN
-276 VLNIAKYYGIDLSS
+276 VLTIAKSFGIS
-290 LVNEVLS
+290 LS
-297 DEYTPDAKND
+297 DTITSILSQEYTADAKTD
-307 EEKALAAKARI
+307 ESKAQAARKRI
-318 LALMEEMGIQ
+318 LSLMDEMGLS
-328 ESDVLNTLECDCLD
+328 ESETLDQLEQDCLD
-342 RLVSGYVLEDCP
+342 RVVANYSANAASCDE
-354 SNTTILEQFRQYDAQ
+354 ILNRIRDYTASEK
-369 RNNKQ
+369 NKQ
-374 VIIKKH
+374 AIIKKH

-393 TPEEIETVI
+393 TPEEVEAVI

-410 KASTPAAESA
+410 RASTPAAESA

-435 SATLDQLESDCV
+435 STTLDQLESDCV

-539 VTNCTSGNIKKAAAY
+539 VTNCTPGNIKKAVAY

-584 LCMIPILAGAALLYF
+584 LCMIPILVGAALLYF
-599 RSKLKKIWNMLTIQG
+599 RSKLKKIWNTLTIQG

-620 IFREHMPTGKT
+620 IFREHMPIGKT

-716 SSSPIYKGKSYEDV
+716 SFSPIYKGKSYEDV
-730 LNEVSDTFPA
+730 LNEVADTFPA

-814 LIVYQDGGLT
+814 LIVYQNGGLT

-834 DIDSYESLKF
+834 DMDSYESLKF

-952 IDFFGLQ
+952 IDFFGLR

-998 EDPENRM
+998 EDLENRM

-1017 DQSLSWYDYESFYNM
+1017 DQSLSWYDYEPFYNM

-1056 SEDSDRYDTCWIKSF
+1056 SEDSDRYDICWIKSF

>member
-1 MSEHVLFGESI
+1 MSTYILFGQQI
-12 SFSSA
+12 SFSEA
-17 QDRYMHLMM
+17 QDRYSRLVS
-26 ARMKA
+26 AYINA
-31 SDIVETEFQKWY
+31 LFATTTEFTTWY
-43 RSCGSLNK
+43 HACGSIEK
-51 VLDGCE
+51 VLQGYVS
-57 MEADRLIGKYV
+57 EADRLISKYV
-68 DGQLYNQLL
+68 DGPLYEQLL
-77 ELGIYDIGKNAHHV
+77 DLEIYDVGKETYRDNCMVLEPAQTACRRFKGLIQKV
-91 QCINLS
+91 N
-97 DLRSVIGKL
+97 DA
-106 GRMLKS
+106 
-112 IDEKKDAEA
+112 KDAEI
-121 EYRELRKQCR
+121 EYRESRKQNR
-131 GKVSG
+131 SRVVG
-136 GGFGLRGA
+136 GGFGLGGA
-144 LSGMFVAG
+144 LKGMATAG
-152 TINAVTGAGH
+152 AINAVTGMGH
-162 TVANT
+162 SVVNAF
-167 IGNIGSSISAASSKS
+167 GNVGSSLSAASSKYS
-182 ALYQNDDTCELLT
+182 IYKDEETFNCLCAALA
-195 ETILDCLVG
+195 DCLG
-204 AFVAHADIIR
+204 STFSAHIQIVNE
-214 MRKPD
+214 RKPH
-219 CIDISFS
+219 CIDVFS
-226 NYERSNALLENALRL
+226 DSDRAEALLENAKRF
-241 PEKAPELLVE
+241 PDKAQHLLLE
-251 SFRAL
+251 AFKQDPASFD
-256 PIYWPLLHFIF
+256 LLQYIF
-267 LQYRSERRN
+267 LNYRRERKN
-276 VLNIAKYYGIDLSS
+276 VLTIAKSFGIS
-290 LVNEVLS
+290 LS
-297 DEYTPDAKND
+297 DTITSILSQEYTADAKTD
-307 EEKALAAKARI
+307 ESKAQAARKRI
-318 LALMEEMGIQ
+318 LSLMDEMGLS
-328 ESDVLNTLECDCLD
+328 ESETLDQLEQDCLD
-342 RLVSGYVLEDCP
+342 RVVANYSANAASCDE
-354 SNTTILEQFRQYDAQ
+354 ILNRIRDYTASEK
-369 RNNKQ
+369 NKQ
-374 VIIKKH
+374 AIIKKH

-393 TPEEIETVI
+393 TPEEVEAVI

-410 KASTPAAESA
+410 RASTPAAESA

-435 SATLDQLESDCV
+435 STTLDQLESDCV

-539 VTNCTSGNIKKAAAY
+539 VTNCTPGNIKKAVAY

-584 LCMIPILAGAALLYF
+584 LCMIPILVGAALLYF
-599 RSKLKKIWNMLTIQG
+599 RSKLKKIWNTLTIQG
-614 TIFHPQ
+614 IIFHPQ
-620 IFREHMPTGKT
+620 IFREHMPIGKT

-716 SSSPIYKGKSYEDV
+716 SFSPIYKGKSYEDV
-730 LNEVSDTFPA
+730 LNEVADTFPA

-814 LIVYQDGGLT
+814 LIVYQNGGLT

-834 DIDSYESLKF
+834 DMDSYESLKF

-952 IDFFGLQ
+952 IDFFGLR

-998 EDPENRM
+998 EDLENRM

-1017 DQSLSWYDYESFYNM
+1017 DQSLSWYDYEPFYNM

>member
-1 MSEHVLFGESI
+1 MSTYILFGQQI
-12 SFSSA
+12 SFSEA
-17 QDRYMHLMM
+17 QDRYSRLVS
-26 ARMKA
+26 AYINA
-31 SDIVETEFQKWY
+31 LFATTTEFTTWY
-43 RSCGSLNK
+43 HACGSIEK
-51 VLDGCE
+51 VLQGYVS
-57 MEADRLIGKYV
+57 EADRLISKYV
-68 DGQLYNQLL
+68 DGPLYEQLL
-77 ELGIYDIGKNAHHV
+77 DLEIYDVGKETYRDNCMVLEPAQTACRRFKGLIQKV
-91 QCINLS
+91 N
-97 DLRSVIGKL
+97 DA
-106 GRMLKS
+106 
-112 IDEKKDAEA
+112 KDAEI
-121 EYRELRKQCR
+121 EYRESRKQNR
-131 GKVSG
+131 SRVVG
-136 GGFGLRGA
+136 GGFGLGGA
-144 LSGMFVAG
+144 LKGMATAG
-152 TINAVTGAGH
+152 AINAVTGMGH
-162 TVANT
+162 SVVNAF
-167 IGNIGSSISAASSKS
+167 GNVGSSLSAASSKYS
-182 ALYQNDDTCELLT
+182 IYKDEETFNCLCAALA
-195 ETILDCLVG
+195 DCLG
-204 AFVAHADIIR
+204 STFSAHIQIVNE
-214 MRKPD
+214 RKPH
-219 CIDISFS
+219 CIDVFS
-226 NYERSNALLENALRL
+226 DSDRAEALLENAKRF
-241 PEKAPELLVE
+241 PDKAQHLLLE
-251 SFRAL
+251 AFKQDPASFD
-256 PIYWPLLHFIF
+256 LLQYIF
-267 LQYRSERRN
+267 LNYRRERKN
-276 VLNIAKYYGIDLSS
+276 VLTIAKSFGIS
-290 LVNEVLS
+290 LS
-297 DEYTPDAKND
+297 DTITSILSQEYTADAKTD
-307 EEKALAAKARI
+307 ESKAQAARKRI
-318 LALMEEMGIQ
+318 LSLMDEMGLS
-328 ESDVLNTLECDCLD
+328 ESETLDQLEQDCLD
-342 RLVSGYVLEDCP
+342 RVVANYSANAASCDE
-354 SNTTILEQFRQYDAQ
+354 ILNRIRDYTASEK
-369 RNNKQ
+369 NKQ
-374 VIIKKH
+374 AIIKKH

-393 TPEEIETVI
+393 TPEEVEAVI

-410 KASTPAAESA
+410 RASTPAAESA

-435 SATLDQLESDCV
+435 STTLDQLESDCV

-539 VTNCTSGNIKKAAAY
+539 VTNCTPGNIKKAVAY

-584 LCMIPILAGAALLYF
+584 LCMIPILVGAALLYF
-599 RSKLKKIWNMLTIQG
+599 RSKLKKIWNTLTIQG

-620 IFREHMPTGKT
+620 IFREHMPIGKT

-662 AAETPTMAT
+662 AAEPPTMAT

-716 SSSPIYKGKSYEDV
+716 SFSPIYKGKSYEDV
-730 LNEVSDTFPA
+730 LNEVADTFPA

-814 LIVYQDGGLT
+814 LIVYQNGGLT

-834 DIDSYESLKF
+834 DMDSYESLKF

-952 IDFFGLQ
+952 IDFFGLR

-968 HGVRLSADILYFEN
+968 HGVRLSADIFCILKIPP
-982 SPESYNPYVA
+982 SP
-992 VISSIE
+992 
-998 EDPENRM
+998 
-1005 YCNVTYDLYHVT
+1005 
-1017 DQSLSWYDYESFYNM
+1017 
-1032 TAEEAAQNA
+1032 
-1041 SLMKIRTINEQIFCL
+1041 TIPMWL
-1056 SEDSDRYDTCWIKSF
+1056 
-1071 DIVDG
+1071 

>member
-1 MSEHVLFGESI
+1 MSTYILFGQQI
-12 SFSSA
+12 SFSEA
-17 QDRYMHLMM
+17 QDRYSRLVS
-26 ARMKA
+26 AYINA
-31 SDIVETEFQKWY
+31 LFATTTEFTTWY
-43 RSCGSLNK
+43 HACGSIEK
-51 VLDGCE
+51 VLQGYVS
-57 MEADRLIGKYV
+57 EADRLISKYV
-68 DGQLYNQLL
+68 DGPLYEQLL
-77 ELGIYDIGKNAHHV
+77 DLEIYDVGKETYRDNCMVLEPAQTACRRFKGLIQKV
-91 QCINLS
+91 N
-97 DLRSVIGKL
+97 DA
-106 GRMLKS
+106 
-112 IDEKKDAEA
+112 KDAEI
-121 EYRELRKQCR
+121 EYRESRKQNR
-131 GKVSG
+131 SRVVG
-136 GGFGLRGA
+136 GGFGLGGA
-144 LSGMFVAG
+144 LKGMATAG
-152 TINAVTGAGH
+152 AINAVTGMGH
-162 TVANT
+162 SVVNAF
-167 IGNIGSSISAASSKS
+167 GNVGSSLSAASSKYS
-182 ALYQNDDTCELLT
+182 IYKDEETFNCLCAALA
-195 ETILDCLVG
+195 DCLG
-204 AFVAHADIIR
+204 STFSAHIQIVNE
-214 MRKPD
+214 RKPH
-219 CIDISFS
+219 CIDVFS
-226 NYERSNALLENALRL
+226 DSDRAEALLENAKRF
-241 PEKAPELLVE
+241 PDKAQHLLLE
-251 SFRAL
+251 AFKQDPASFD
-256 PIYWPLLHFIF
+256 LLQYIF
-267 LQYRSERRN
+267 LNYRRERKN
-276 VLNIAKYYGIDLSS
+276 VLTIAKSFGIS
-290 LVNEVLS
+290 LS
-297 DEYTPDAKND
+297 DTITSILSQEYTADAKTD
-307 EEKALAAKARI
+307 ESKAQAARKRI
-318 LALMEEMGIQ
+318 LSLMDEMGLS
-328 ESDVLNTLECDCLD
+328 ESETLDQLEQDCLD
-342 RLVSGYVLEDCP
+342 RVVANYSANAASCDE
-354 SNTTILEQFRQYDAQ
+354 ILNRIRDYTASEK
-369 RNNKQ
+369 NKQ
-374 VIIKKH
+374 AIIKKH

-393 TPEEIETVI
+393 TPEEVEAVI

-410 KASTPAAESA
+410 RASTPAAESA

-435 SATLDQLESDCV
+435 STTLDQLESDCV

-539 VTNCTSGNIKKAAAY
+539 VTNCTPGNIKKAVAY

-584 LCMIPILAGAALLYF
+584 LCMIPILVGAALLYF
-599 RSKLKKIWNMLTIQG
+599 RSKLKKIWNTLTIQG

-620 IFREHMPTGKT
+620 IFREHMPIGKT

-716 SSSPIYKGKSYEDV
+716 SFSPIYKGKSYEDV
-730 LNEVSDTFPA
+730 LNEVADTFPA

-814 LIVYQDGGLT
+814 LIVYQNGGLT

-834 DIDSYESLKF
+834 DMDSYESLKF

-952 IDFFGLQ
+952 IDFFGLR
-959 PDYSVLDES
+959 PDYSVLGES

-998 EDPENRM
+998 EDLENRM

-1017 DQSLSWYDYESFYNM
+1017 DQSLSWYDYEPFYNM

>member
-1 MSEHVLFGESI
+1 MSTYILFGQQI
-12 SFSSA
+12 SFSEA
-17 QDRYMHLMM
+17 QDRYSRLVS
-26 ARMKA
+26 AYINA
-31 SDIVETEFQKWY
+31 LFATTTEFTTWY
-43 RSCGSLNK
+43 HACGSIEK
-51 VLDGCE
+51 VLQGYVS
-57 MEADRLIGKYV
+57 EADRLISKYV
-68 DGQLYNQLL
+68 DGPLYEQLL
-77 ELGIYDIGKNAHHV
+77 DLEIYDVGKETYRDNCMVLEPA
-91 QCINLS
+91 QTACRRFKGLIQKAN
-97 DLRSVIGKL
+97 DA
-106 GRMLKS
+106 
-112 IDEKKDAEA
+112 KDAEI
-121 EYRELRKQCR
+121 EYRESRKQNR
-131 GKVSG
+131 SRVVG
-136 GGFGLRGA
+136 GGFGLGGA
-144 LSGMFVAG
+144 LKGMATAG
-152 TINAVTGAGH
+152 AINAVTGMGH
-162 TVANT
+162 SVVNAF
-167 IGNIGSSISAASSKS
+167 GNVGSSLSAASSKYS
-182 ALYQNDDTCELLT
+182 IYKDEETFNCLCAALA
-195 ETILDCLVG
+195 DCLG
-204 AFVAHADIIR
+204 STFSAHIQIVNE
-214 MRKPD
+214 RKPH
-219 CIDISFS
+219 CIDVFS
-226 NYERSNALLENALRL
+226 DSDRAEALLENAKRF
-241 PEKAPELLVE
+241 PDKAQHLLLE
-251 SFRAL
+251 AFKQDPASFD
-256 PIYWPLLHFIF
+256 LLQYIF
-267 LQYRSERRN
+267 LNYRRERKN
-276 VLNIAKYYGIDLSS
+276 VLTIAKSFGIS
-290 LVNEVLS
+290 LS
-297 DEYTPDAKND
+297 DTITSILSQEYTADAKTD
-307 EEKALAAKARI
+307 ESKAQAARKRI
-318 LALMEEMGIQ
+318 LSLMDEMGLS
-328 ESDVLNTLECDCLD
+328 ESETLDQLEQDCLD
-342 RLVSGYVLEDCP
+342 RVVANYSANAASCDE
-354 SNTTILEQFRQYDAQ
+354 ILNRIRDYTASEK
-369 RNNKQ
+369 NKQ
-374 VIIKKH
+374 AIIKKH

-393 TPEEIETVI
+393 TPEEVEAVI

-410 KASTPAAESA
+410 RASTPAAESA

-435 SATLDQLESDCV
+435 STTLDQLESDCV

-539 VTNCTSGNIKKAAAY
+539 VTNCTPGNIKKAVAY

-584 LCMIPILAGAALLYF
+584 LCMIPILVGAALLYF
-599 RSKLKKIWNMLTIQG
+599 RSKLKKIWNTLTIQG

-620 IFREHMPTGKT
+620 IFREHMPIGKT

-716 SSSPIYKGKSYEDV
+716 SFSPIYKGKSYEDV
-730 LNEVSDTFPA
+730 LNEVADTFPA

-814 LIVYQDGGLT
+814 LIVYQNGGLT

-834 DIDSYESLKF
+834 DMDSYESLKF

-952 IDFFGLQ
+952 IDFFGLR

-998 EDPENRM
+998 EDLENRM

-1017 DQSLSWYDYESFYNM
+1017 DQSLSWYDYEPFYNM

>member
-1 MSEHVLFGESI
+1 VSTYILFGQQI
-12 SFSSA
+12 SFSEA
-17 QDRYMHLMM
+17 QDRYSRLVS
-26 ARMKA
+26 AYINA
-31 SDIVETEFQKWY
+31 LFATTTEFTTWY
-43 RSCGSLNK
+43 HACGSIEK
-51 VLDGCE
+51 VLQGYVS
-57 MEADRLIGKYV
+57 EADRLISKYV
-68 DGQLYNQLL
+68 DGPLYEQLL
-77 ELGIYDIGKNAHHV
+77 DLEIYDVGKETYRDNCMVLEPAQTACRRFKGLIQKV
-91 QCINLS
+91 N
-97 DLRSVIGKL
+97 DA
-106 GRMLKS
+106 
-112 IDEKKDAEA
+112 KDAEI
-121 EYRELRKQCR
+121 EYRESRKQNR
-131 GKVSG
+131 SRVVG
-136 GGFGLRGA
+136 GGFGLGGA
-144 LSGMFVAG
+144 LKGMATAG
-152 TINAVTGAGH
+152 AINAVTGMGH
-162 TVANT
+162 SVVNAF
-167 IGNIGSSISAASSKS
+167 GNVGSSLSAASSKYS
-182 ALYQNDDTCELLT
+182 IYKDEETFNCLCAALA
-195 ETILDCLVG
+195 DCLG
-204 AFVAHADIIR
+204 STFSAHIQIVNE
-214 MRKPD
+214 RKPH
-219 CIDISFS
+219 CIDVFS
-226 NYERSNALLENALRL
+226 DSDRAEALLENAKRF
-241 PEKAPELLVE
+241 PDKAQHLLLE
-251 SFRAL
+251 AFKQDPASFD
-256 PIYWPLLHFIF
+256 LLQYIF
-267 LQYRSERRN
+267 LNYRRERKN
-276 VLNIAKYYGIDLSS
+276 VLTIAKSFGIS
-290 LVNEVLS
+290 LS
-297 DEYTPDAKND
+297 DTITSILSQEYTADAKTD
-307 EEKALAAKARI
+307 ESKAQAARKRI
-318 LALMEEMGIQ
+318 LSLMDEMGLS
-328 ESDVLNTLECDCLD
+328 ESETLDQLEQDCLD
-342 RLVSGYVLEDCP
+342 RVVANYSANAASCDE
-354 SNTTILEQFRQYDAQ
+354 ILNRIRDYTASEK
-369 RNNKQ
+369 NKQ
-374 VIIKKH
+374 AIIKKH

-393 TPEEIETVI
+393 TPEEVEAVI

-410 KASTPAAESA
+410 RASTPAAESA

-435 SATLDQLESDCV
+435 STTLDQLESDCV

-539 VTNCTSGNIKKAAAY
+539 VTNCTPGNIKKAVAY

-584 LCMIPILAGAALLYF
+584 LCMIPILVGAALLYF
-599 RSKLKKIWNMLTIQG
+599 RSKLKKIWNTLTIQG

-620 IFREHMPTGKT
+620 IFREHMPIGKT

-716 SSSPIYKGKSYEDV
+716 SFSPIYKGKSYEDV
-730 LNEVSDTFPA
+730 LNEVADTFPA

-814 LIVYQDGGLT
+814 LIVYQNGGLT

-834 DIDSYESLKF
+834 DMDSYESLKF

-952 IDFFGLQ
+952 IDFFGLR

-998 EDPENRM
+998 EDLENRM

-1017 DQSLSWYDYESFYNM
+1017 DQSLSWYDYEPFYNM

>member
-1 MSEHVLFGESI
+1 MSTYILFGQQI
-12 SFSSA
+12 SFSEA
-17 QDRYMHLMM
+17 QDRYSRLVS
-26 ARMKA
+26 AYINA
-31 SDIVETEFQKWY
+31 LFATTTEFTTWY
-43 RSCGSLNK
+43 HACGSIEK
-51 VLDGCE
+51 VLQGYVS
-57 MEADRLIGKYV
+57 EADRLISKYV
-68 DGQLYNQLL
+68 DGPLYEQLL
-77 ELGIYDIGKNAHHV
+77 DLEIYDVGKETYRDNCMVLEPAQTACRRFKGLIQKV
-91 QCINLS
+91 N
-97 DLRSVIGKL
+97 DA
-106 GRMLKS
+106 
-112 IDEKKDAEA
+112 KDAEI
-121 EYRELRKQCR
+121 EYRESRKQNR
-131 GKVSG
+131 SRVVG
-136 GGFGLRGA
+136 GGFGLGGA
-144 LSGMFVAG
+144 LKGMATAG
-152 TINAVTGAGH
+152 AINAVTGMGH
-162 TVANT
+162 SVVNAF
-167 IGNIGSSISAASSKS
+167 GNVGSSLSAASSKYS
-182 ALYQNDDTCELLT
+182 IYKDEETFNCLCAALA
-195 ETILDCLVG
+195 DCLG
-204 AFVAHADIIR
+204 STFSAHIQIVNE
-214 MRKPD
+214 RKPH
-219 CIDISFS
+219 CIDVFS
-226 NYERSNALLENALRL
+226 DSDRAEALLENAKRF
-241 PEKAPELLVE
+241 PDKAQHLLLE
-251 SFRAL
+251 AFKQDPASFD
-256 PIYWPLLHFIF
+256 LLQYIF
-267 LQYRSERRN
+267 LNYRRERKN
-276 VLNIAKYYGIDLSS
+276 VLTIAKSFGIS
-290 LVNEVLS
+290 LS
-297 DEYTPDAKND
+297 DTITSILSQEYTADAKTD
-307 EEKALAAKARI
+307 ESKAQAARKRI
-318 LALMEEMGIQ
+318 LSLMDEMGLS
-328 ESDVLNTLECDCLD
+328 ESETLDQLEQDCLD
-342 RLVSGYVLEDCP
+342 RVVANYSANAASCDE
-354 SNTTILEQFRQYDAQ
+354 ILNRIRDYTASEK
-369 RNNKQ
+369 NKQ
-374 VIIKKH
+374 AIIKKH

-393 TPEEIETVI
+393 TPEEVEAVI

-410 KASTPAAESA
+410 RASTPAAESA

-435 SATLDQLESDCV
+435 STTLDQLESDCV

-496 EDGEIFDNL
+496 ENGEIFDNL

-539 VTNCTSGNIKKAAAY
+539 VTNCTPGNIKKAVAY

-584 LCMIPILAGAALLYF
+584 LCMIPILVGAALLYF
-599 RSKLKKIWNMLTIQG
+599 RSKLKKIWNTLTIQG

-620 IFREHMPTGKT
+620 IFREHMPIGKT

-716 SSSPIYKGKSYEDV
+716 SFSPIYKGKSYEDV
-730 LNEVSDTFPA
+730 LNEVADTFPA

-814 LIVYQDGGLT
+814 LIVYQNGGLT

-834 DIDSYESLKF
+834 DMDSYESLKF

-952 IDFFGLQ
+952 IDFFGLR

-998 EDPENRM
+998 EDLENRM

-1017 DQSLSWYDYESFYNM
+1017 DQSLSWYDYEPFYNM

>member
-1 MSEHVLFGESI
+1 MSTYILFGQQI
-12 SFSSA
+12 SFSEA
-17 QDRYMHLMM
+17 QDRYSRLVS
-26 ARMKA
+26 AYINA
-31 SDIVETEFQKWY
+31 LFATTTEFTTWY
-43 RSCGSLNK
+43 HACGSIEK
-51 VLDGCE
+51 VLQGYVS
-57 MEADRLIGKYV
+57 EADRLISKYV
-68 DGQLYNQLL
+68 DGPLYEQLL
-77 ELGIYDIGKNAHHV
+77 DLEIYDVGKETYRDNCMVLEPAQTACRRFKGLIQKV
-91 QCINLS
+91 N
-97 DLRSVIGKL
+97 DA
-106 GRMLKS
+106 
-112 IDEKKDAEA
+112 KDAEI
-121 EYRELRKQCR
+121 EYRESRKQNR
-131 GKVSG
+131 SRVVG
-136 GGFGLRGA
+136 GGFGLGGA
-144 LSGMFVAG
+144 LKGMATAG
-152 TINAVTGAGH
+152 AINAVTGMGH
-162 TVANT
+162 SVVNAF
-167 IGNIGSSISAASSKS
+167 GNVGSSLSAASSKYS
-182 ALYQNDDTCELLT
+182 IYKDEETFNCLCAALA
-195 ETILDCLVG
+195 DCLG
-204 AFVAHADIIR
+204 STFSAHIQIVNE
-214 MRKPD
+214 RKPH
-219 CIDISFS
+219 CIDVFS
-226 NYERSNALLENALRL
+226 DSDRAEALLENAKRF
-241 PEKAPELLVE
+241 PDKAQHLLLE
-251 SFRAL
+251 AFKQDPASFD
-256 PIYWPLLHFIF
+256 LLQYIF
-267 LQYRSERRN
+267 LNYRRERKN
-276 VLNIAKYYGIDLSS
+276 VLTIAKSFGIS
-290 LVNEVLS
+290 LS
-297 DEYTPDAKND
+297 DTITSILSQEYTADAKTD
-307 EEKALAAKARI
+307 ESKAQAARKRI
-318 LALMEEMGIQ
+318 LSLMDEMGLS
-328 ESDVLNTLECDCLD
+328 ESETLDQLEQDCLD
-342 RLVSGYVLEDCP
+342 RVVANYSANAP
-354 SNTTILEQFRQYDAQ
+354 SCDEILNRIRDYTASEK
-369 RNNKQ
+369 NKQ
-374 VIIKKH
+374 AIIKKH

-393 TPEEIETVI
+393 TPEEVEAVI

-410 KASTPAAESA
+410 RASTPAAESA

-435 SATLDQLESDCV
+435 STTLDQLESDCV

-539 VTNCTSGNIKKAAAY
+539 VTNCTPGNIKKAVAY

-584 LCMIPILAGAALLYF
+584 LCMIPILVGAALLYF
-599 RSKLKKIWNMLTIQG
+599 RSKLKKIWNTLTIQG

-620 IFREHMPTGKT
+620 IFREHMPIGKT

-716 SSSPIYKGKSYEDV
+716 SFSPIYKGKSYEDV
-730 LNEVSDTFPA
+730 LNEVADTFPA

-814 LIVYQDGGLT
+814 LIVYQNGGLT

-834 DIDSYESLKF
+834 DMDSYESLKF

-952 IDFFGLQ
+952 IDFFGLR

-998 EDPENRM
+998 EDLENRM

-1017 DQSLSWYDYESFYNM
+1017 DQSLSWYDYEPFYNM

>member
-1 MSEHVLFGESI
+1 MSTYILFGQQI
-12 SFSSA
+12 SFSEA
-17 QDRYMHLMM
+17 QDRYSRLVS
-26 ARMKA
+26 AYINA
-31 SDIVETEFQKWY
+31 LFATTTEFTTWY
-43 RSCGSLNK
+43 HACGSIEK
-51 VLDGCE
+51 VLQGYVS
-57 MEADRLIGKYV
+57 EADRLISKYV
-68 DGQLYNQLL
+68 DGPLYEQLL
-77 ELGIYDIGKNAHHV
+77 DLEIYDVGKETYRDNCMVLEPAQTACRRFKGLIQKV
-91 QCINLS
+91 N
-97 DLRSVIGKL
+97 DA
-106 GRMLKS
+106 
-112 IDEKKDAEA
+112 KDAEI
-121 EYRELRKQCR
+121 EYRESRKQNR
-131 GKVSG
+131 SRVVG
-136 GGFGLRGA
+136 GGFGLGGA
-144 LSGMFVAG
+144 LKGMATAG
-152 TINAVTGAGH
+152 AINAVTGMGH
-162 TVANT
+162 SVVNAF
-167 IGNIGSSISAASSKS
+167 GNVGSSLSAASSKYS
-182 ALYQNDDTCELLT
+182 IYKDEETFNCLCAALA
-195 ETILDCLVG
+195 DCLG
-204 AFVAHADIIR
+204 STFSAHIQIVNE
-214 MRKPD
+214 RKPH
-219 CIDISFS
+219 CIDVFS
-226 NYERSNALLENALRL
+226 DSDRAEALLENAKRF
-241 PEKAPELLVE
+241 PDKAQHLLLE
-251 SFRAL
+251 AFKQDPASFD
-256 PIYWPLLHFIF
+256 LLQYIF
-267 LQYRSERRN
+267 LNYRRERKN
-276 VLNIAKYYGIDLSS
+276 VLTIAKSFGIS
-290 LVNEVLS
+290 LS
-297 DEYTPDAKND
+297 DTITSILSQEYTADAKTD
-307 EEKALAAKARI
+307 ESKAQAARKRI
-318 LALMEEMGIQ
+318 LSLMDEMGLS
-328 ESDVLNTLECDCLD
+328 ESETLDQLEQDCLD
-342 RLVSGYVLEDCP
+342 RVVANYSANAASCDE
-354 SNTTILEQFRQYDAQ
+354 ILNRIRDYTASEK
-369 RNNKQ
+369 NKQ
-374 VIIKKH
+374 AIIKKH

-393 TPEEIETVI
+393 TPEEVEAVI

-410 KASTPAAESA
+410 RASTPAAESA

-435 SATLDQLESDCV
+435 STTLDQLESDCV

-539 VTNCTSGNIKKAAAY
+539 VTNCTPGNIKKAVAY

-584 LCMIPILAGAALLYF
+584 LCMIPILVGAALLYF
-599 RSKLKKIWNMLTIQG
+599 RSKLKKIWNTLTIQG

-620 IFREHMPTGKT
+620 IFREHMPIGKT

-662 AAETPTMAT
+662 AAESPTMAT

-716 SSSPIYKGKSYEDV
+716 SFSPIYKGKSYEDV
-730 LNEVSDTFPA
+730 LNEVADTFPA

-814 LIVYQDGGLT
+814 LIVYQNGGLT

-834 DIDSYESLKF
+834 DMDSYESLKF

-887 VYALNYRTSM
+887 VYTLNYRTSM

-952 IDFFGLQ
+952 IDFFGLR

-998 EDPENRM
+998 EDLENRM

-1017 DQSLSWYDYESFYNM
+1017 DQSLSWYDYEPFYNM

>member
-1 MSEHVLFGESI
+1 MSTYILFGQQI
-12 SFSSA
+12 SFSEA
-17 QDRYMHLMM
+17 QDRYSRLVS
-26 ARMKA
+26 AYINA
-31 SDIVETEFQKWY
+31 LFATTTEFTTWY
-43 RSCGSLNK
+43 HACGSIEK
-51 VLDGCE
+51 VLQGYVS
-57 MEADRLIGKYV
+57 EADRLISKYV
-68 DGQLYNQLL
+68 DGPLYEQLL
-77 ELGIYDIGKNAHHV
+77 DLEIYDVGKETYRDNCMVLEPAQTACRRFKGLIQKV
-91 QCINLS
+91 N
-97 DLRSVIGKL
+97 DA
-106 GRMLKS
+106 
-112 IDEKKDAEA
+112 KDAEI
-121 EYRELRKQCR
+121 EYRESRKQNR
-131 GKVSG
+131 SRVVG
-136 GGFGLRGA
+136 GGFGLGGA
-144 LSGMFVAG
+144 LKGMATAG
-152 TINAVTGAGH
+152 TINAVTGMGH
-162 TVANT
+162 SVVNAF
-167 IGNIGSSISAASSKS
+167 GNVGSSLSAASSKYS
-182 ALYQNDDTCELLT
+182 IYKDEETFNCLCAALA
-195 ETILDCLVG
+195 DCLG
-204 AFVAHADIIR
+204 STFSAHIQIVNE
-214 MRKPD
+214 RKPH
-219 CIDISFS
+219 CIDVFS
-226 NYERSNALLENALRL
+226 DSDRAEALLENAKRF
-241 PEKAPELLVE
+241 PDKAQHLLLE
-251 SFRAL
+251 AFKQDPASFD
-256 PIYWPLLHFIF
+256 LLQYIF
-267 LQYRSERRN
+267 LNYRRERKN
-276 VLNIAKYYGIDLSS
+276 VLTIAKSFGIS
-290 LVNEVLS
+290 LS
-297 DEYTPDAKND
+297 DTITSILSQEYTADAKTD
-307 EEKALAAKARI
+307 ESKAQAARKRI
-318 LALMEEMGIQ
+318 LSLMDEMGLS
-328 ESDVLNTLECDCLD
+328 ESETLDQLEQDCLD
-342 RLVSGYVLEDCP
+342 RVVANYSANAASCDE
-354 SNTTILEQFRQYDAQ
+354 ILNRIRDYTASEK
-369 RNNKQ
+369 NKQ
-374 VIIKKH
+374 AIIKKH

-393 TPEEIETVI
+393 TPEEVEAVI

-410 KASTPAAESA
+410 RASTPAAESA

-435 SATLDQLESDCV
+435 STTLDQLESDCV

-539 VTNCTSGNIKKAAAY
+539 VTNCTPGNIKKAVAY

-584 LCMIPILAGAALLYF
+584 LCMIPILVGAALLYF
-599 RSKLKKIWNMLTIQG
+599 RSKLKKIWNTLTIQG

-620 IFREHMPTGKT
+620 IFREHMPIGKT

-716 SSSPIYKGKSYEDV
+716 SFSPIYKGKSYEDV
-730 LNEVSDTFPA
+730 LNEVADTFPA

-814 LIVYQDGGLT
+814 LIVYQNGGLT

-834 DIDSYESLKF
+834 DMDSYESLKF

-952 IDFFGLQ
+952 IDFFGLR

-998 EDPENRM
+998 EDLENRM

-1017 DQSLSWYDYESFYNM
+1017 DQSLSWYDYEPFYNM